1 MERKNAN
8 IDDVIRTVETASA
21 KELEE
26 LAGIREAVEDLKGGR
41 VATVDPVSRSVSA
54 LNRTIENSRP
64 DFVANAPSV
73 DPIVEAMK
81 RLNLGDVSRIR
92 EDKVTNRAQQAA
104 PTAHNPP
111 NRRREA
117 ITEDVKAQRLETVK
131 LARDLKGERVATVDP
146 VSRSVSALNR
156 TIENS
161 RPDFVANAPSV
172 DPIVDAM
179 KRLNLGDVSRVV
191 QEGIAQQEQQAKSTT
206 PKGKKRRRKAIP
218 EDIKA
223 QRTEAAEHARE
234 MFDQKGGAQKSQNQ
248 RDARGR
254 FIGKSGSKAA
264 AEDARAERAEKAR
277 RKEDDERLNAESGLL
292 KKLSKVAEGIG
303 NPSETRA
310 VDALGYAVAGPL
322 WAAGKELGG
331 ISKEVGGSLNGARKS
346 IADVI
351 RGNDDNSR
359 RKGFFRRKSQNSADV
374 VQVNTQK
381 RTVQELQEQ
390 TSEIKEGNDKILSA
404 LDQIAKNTGKKKGG
418 LLSKL
423 FSLLGKGAGGVAS
436 LLMGRGMLKK
446 AGALAFGALG
456 AKKLVGMLRGGG
468 KKTLAHEGGDLA
480 ARAAG
485 KLGLKAV
492 GKGALRAIPLVGTV
506 AGGIYDAVT
515 GWNDTEAQRRA
526 FGLKSGQDPSFQQ
539 KAAYT
544 LANVLDMGGLVS
556 GISSAIGE
564 VLKSLGFEDIGNM
577 LQSFSTESI
586 AQAIDSGIT
595 NLETYISNLGDTIS
609 TKFDDYTAKI
619 GDAVSAWFSDT
630 SNKLLEKLD
639 AIKDFFTV
647 DNLKQVFSDAIDSA
661 IDFIKNPG
669 KHIKEAAGNIWDG
682 VKNLPGKALDA
693 AVDAVK
699 NTPAAMIVSKI
710 PNPIGEANAKE
721 ITPEL
726 KAPVNS
732 EANAK
737 EIAPELKA
745 PVNSEANAKEIT
757 PELKAPV
764 NSEANAKEI
773 APELKAPVNSEANA
787 KEITPELKAPVNSHQ
802 ETSDSKTESDAK
814 QTNIVTRVIN
824 AALDT
829 AKDSNKT
836 VKETANQIINANA
849 VETGNSALQ
858 KIDKAIGQ
866 NSSSSSS
873 LNTTGTRN
881 DIQKAADTY
890 NNGRLDVKVGGLG
903 AEGKAN
909 LDKLAPYFAELENK
923 YGLPEGTLYSIA
935 ATESG
940 GDPNAKS
947 PLTRSPD
954 GKLSGGALG
963 MFQFTSI
970 ARKETGIS
978 EQDAF
983 DPVKSAEA
991 AALLMSKYLKQAN
1004 GDLNEAIT
1012 AYNAGFGTINKWK
1025 KGTGDL
1031 SKENREYAIKVNT
1044 HRARYLGGEIYTP
1057 EAGAQGGAQ
1066 YGVRGPLPDN
1076 AVIDQSTGLAF
1087 TPGDSPFEKGGLVDK
1102 IGNAVGVNDLV
1113 NKFMNG
1119 RGMRREVV
1127 QGTLEERARGKGTA
1141 TAAGNVYVDTPM
1153 PVEEARPVANN
1164 SSYFDQL
1171 GAQMGIDGLFDKLR
1185 NSPGMRKNN
1194 APEPASTS
1202 QVTTAANDLQQPTGR
1217 MQIDGQVISD
1227 LGGSGAKPTMQ
1238 LADNTVSLDGE
1249 TKRLFAQMTSLLAR
1263 IEEHTKDSAKGQGTV
1278 VKVSTP
1284 QPGVMRTVPLSIDD
1298 PLMNDYARV
1307 D

>member
-54 LNRTIENSRP
+54 LNHTIENSRP
-64 DFVANAPSV
+64 DFVA
-73 DPIVEAMK
+73 K
-81 RLNLGDVSRIR
+81 
-92 EDKVTNRAQQAA
+92 
-104 PTAHNPP
+104 
-111 NRRREA
+111 
-117 ITEDVKAQRLETVK
+117 
-131 LARDLKGERVATVDP
+131 
-146 VSRSVSALNR
+146 
-156 TIENS
+156 
-161 RPDFVANAPSV
+161 APSV

-191 QEGIAQQEQQAKSTT
+191 QEDVAQQEQRAKSTT
-206 PKGKKRRRKAIP
+206 PNGKKRRRKAIP
-218 EDIKA
+218 EDVKA

-234 MFDQKGGAQKSQNQ
+234 MFGQKGGAQKSQNQ

-381 RTVQELQEQ
+381 RTVQELQDQ

-446 AGALAFGALG
+446 AGALAFGALV

-586 AQAIDSGIT
+586 ALAIDSGIT

-732 EANAK
+732 
-737 EIAPELKA
+737 
-745 PVNSEANAKEIT
+745 
-757 PELKAPV
+757 
-764 NSEANAKEI
+764 
-773 APELKAPVNSEANA
+773 
-787 KEITPELKAPVNSHQ
+787 HQ
-802 ETSDSKTESDAK
+802 GTSDSKTESDAK
-814 QTNIVTRVIN
+814 QTNIAARVIN
-824 AALDT
+824 AALDM

-849 VETGNSALQ
+849 VETGNKAAQTIDAALGQSATGKEEALSAYEIDKRRFNNGKDVSLPKLNAAGYQWISDNADYFDELERKYGLEKGILSAVASAESSAGQRTGNPVDKNGNKLSSALGAFQ
-858 KIDKAIGQ
+858 ITK
-866 NSSSSSS
+866 
-873 LNTTGTRN
+873 GTRE
-881 DIQKAADTY
+881 DLGLSDADAMDTRKAAD
-890 NNGRLDVKVGGLG
+890 G
-903 AEGKAN
+903 A
-909 LDKLAPYFAELENK
+909 
-923 YGLPEGTLYSIA
+923 
-935 ATESG
+935 
-940 GDPNAKS
+940 
-947 PLTRSPD
+947 
-954 GKLSGGALG
+954 
-963 MFQFTSI
+963 
-970 ARKETGIS
+970 
-978 EQDAF
+978 
-983 DPVKSAEA
+983 
-991 AALLMSKYLKQAN
+991 
-1004 GDLNEAIT
+1004 
-1012 AYNAGFGTINKWK
+1012 
-1025 KGTGDL
+1025 
-1031 SKENREYAIKVNT
+1031 
-1044 HRARYLGGEIYTP
+1044 ARYLSMLMNRYNGDQGRAIAAYHAGMGHVDKGRVVAGTGEYVTR
-1057 EAGAQGGAQ
+1057 
-1066 YGVRGPLPDN
+1066 VRGYQQMLNNGAVYGSKVDHSAPAIYEKIPDN

-1153 PVEEARPVANN
+1153 PVEEARPVASN

-1194 APEPASTS
+1194 ALEPASTS

>member
-64 DFVANAPSV
+64 DFVT
-73 DPIVEAMK
+73 K
-81 RLNLGDVSRIR
+81 
-92 EDKVTNRAQQAA
+92 
-104 PTAHNPP
+104 
-111 NRRREA
+111 
-117 ITEDVKAQRLETVK
+117 
-131 LARDLKGERVATVDP
+131 
-146 VSRSVSALNR
+146 
-156 TIENS
+156 
-161 RPDFVANAPSV
+161 APSV

-191 QEGIAQQEQQAKSTT
+191 QEDVAQQEQRAKSTT

-218 EDIKA
+218 EDVKA

-234 MFDQKGGAQKSQNQ
+234 MFGQKGGAQKSQNQ

-264 AEDARAERAEKAR
+264 TEDARAERAEKTR

-423 FSLLGKGAGGVAS
+423 FSLLGKGAGGIAS
-436 LLMGRGMLKK
+436 LIFGRGALKK
-446 AGALAFGALG
+446 VGSMVLGALG
-456 AKKLVGMLRGGG
+456 IKGV
-468 KKTLAHEGGDLA
+468 
-480 ARAAG
+480 G
-485 KLGLKAV
+485 KLGIKAV
-492 GKGALRAIPLVGTV
+492 AKGALRAIPLVGTV

-515 GWNDTEAQRRA
+515 GWNDIEAQRRA
-526 FGLKSGQDPSFQQ
+526 FGLKDGEEPSFQQ

-586 AQAIDSGIT
+586 AQAIDSGVT

-619 GDAVSAWFSDT
+619 GDAISAWFSDT
-630 SNKLLEKLD
+630 TKNLNEKLD
-639 AIKDFFTV
+639 AIKNFFTV

-669 KHIKEAAGNIWDG
+669 KYIKEAGSNLWHTVKEHAGEAMD
-682 VKNLPGKALDA
+682 KTA
-693 AVDAVK
+693 DAVIQS
-699 NTPAAMIVSKI
+699 TPLGLVASTLVNK
-710 PNPIGEANAKE
+710 ANAKE
-721 ITPEL
+721 VTPEL
-726 KAPVNS
+726 KTPDKESQERNTPKS
-732 EANAK
+732 EDIPK
-737 EIAPELKA
+737 KA
-745 PVNSEANAKEIT
+745 
-757 PELKAPV
+757 
-764 NSEANAKEI
+764 
-773 APELKAPVNSEANA
+773 
-787 KEITPELKAPVNSHQ
+787 
-802 ETSDSKTESDAK
+802 
-814 QTNIVTRVIN
+814 NIVTRVVN
-824 AALDT
+824 ASLDT
-829 AKDSNKT
+829 AQNGNKT

-849 VETGNSALQ
+849 VETGNKAAQTIDAALGQSATGKEEALSAYEIDKRRFNNGKDVSLPKLNAAGYQWISDNADYFDKLERKYGLEKGILSAVASAESSAGQRTGNPVDKNGNKLSSALGAFQ
-858 KIDKAIGQ
+858 ITK
-866 NSSSSSS
+866 
-873 LNTTGTRN
+873 GTRE
-881 DIQKAADTY
+881 DLGLSDADAMDTRKAAD
-890 NNGRLDVKVGGLG
+890 G
-903 AEGKAN
+903 A
-909 LDKLAPYFAELENK
+909 
-923 YGLPEGTLYSIA
+923 
-935 ATESG
+935 
-940 GDPNAKS
+940 
-947 PLTRSPD
+947 
-954 GKLSGGALG
+954 
-963 MFQFTSI
+963 
-970 ARKETGIS
+970 
-978 EQDAF
+978 
-983 DPVKSAEA
+983 
-991 AALLMSKYLKQAN
+991 
-1004 GDLNEAIT
+1004 
-1012 AYNAGFGTINKWK
+1012 
-1025 KGTGDL
+1025 
-1031 SKENREYAIKVNT
+1031 
-1044 HRARYLGGEIYTP
+1044 ARYLSMLMNRYNGDQGRAIAAYHAGMGHVDKGRVVAGTGEYVTR
-1057 EAGAQGGAQ
+1057 
-1066 YGVRGPLPDN
+1066 VRGYQQMLNNGAVYDSKVDHSAPAIYEKIPDN

-1127 QGTLEERARGKGTA
+1127 QGTLEERARGRGTA

-1171 GAQMGIDGLFDKLR
+1171 GAQMGIDGLYDKLINAR
-1185 NSPGMRKNN
+1185 GMRSNNSPQ
-1194 APEPASTS
+1194 PASTS

>member
-26 LAGIREAVEDLKGGR
+26 IAGIREAVEDLKGGR

-81 RLNLGDVSRIR
+81 RLNLGDVPRVVQ
-92 EDKVTNRAQQAA
+92 EDVALQEPQAKS
-104 PTAHNPP
+104 TT
-111 NRRREA
+111 RKGKKRGRKA
-117 ITEDVKAQRLETVK
+117 ITEDV
-131 LARDLKGERVATVDP
+131 
-146 VSRSVSALNR
+146 
-156 TIENS
+156 
-161 RPDFVANAPSV
+161 
-172 DPIVDAM
+172 
-179 KRLNLGDVSRVV
+179 
-191 QEGIAQQEQQAKSTT
+191 
-206 PKGKKRRRKAIP
+206 
-218 EDIKA
+218 KA

-234 MFDQKGGAQKSQNQ
+234 MFGQKGGTQKSQNQ

-264 AEDARAERAEKAR
+264 AEDARAERAEKTR

-359 RKGFFRRKSQNSADV
+359 KKGFFRRKSQSSADV

-381 RTVQELQEQ
+381 RTVQELQDQ

-423 FSLLGKGAGGVAS
+423 FSLLGKGAGGIAS
-436 LLMGRGMLKK
+436 LIFGRGALKK
-446 AGALAFGALG
+446 VGSMALGALG
-456 AKKLVGMLRGGG
+456 IKGV
-468 KKTLAHEGGDLA
+468 
-480 ARAAG
+480 G
-485 KLGLKAV
+485 KLGIKAV
-492 GKGALRAIPLVGTV
+492 AKGALRAIPLVGTV

-515 GWNDTEAQRRA
+515 GWNDIEAQRRA

-586 AQAIDSGIT
+586 AQAIDSGVT

-619 GDAVSAWFSDT
+619 GDAISAWFSDT
-630 SNKLLEKLD
+630 TKNLNEKLD
-639 AIKDFFTV
+639 DIKNFFTV

-669 KHIKEAAGNIWDG
+669 KYIKEAGS
-682 VKNLPGKALDA
+682 NLWSAAKELSGEVADA
-693 AVDAVK
+693 AVQS
-699 NTPAAMIVSKI
+699 TPVAWVASKLV
-710 PNPIGEANAKE
+710 NKADAKE
-721 ITPEL
+721 VTPEL
-726 KAPVNS
+726 KTP
-732 EANAK
+732 AK
-737 EIAPELKA
+737 ESQEDNAP
-745 PVNSEANAKEIT
+745 
-757 PELKAPV
+757 
-764 NSEANAKEI
+764 
-773 APELKAPVNSEANA
+773 
-787 KEITPELKAPVNSHQ
+787 
-802 ETSDSKTESDAK
+802 KTEYTPKKA
-814 QTNIVTRVIN
+814 NIVTRVVN
-824 AALDT
+824 ASLDT

-849 VETGNSALQ
+849 VETGNRALQ
-858 KIDKAIGQ
+858 KIDNAIGQ

-890 NNGRLDVKVGGLG
+890 NNGNLDVKVGSLG

-923 YGLPEGTLYSIA
+923 YGLPEGTLYAIA

-947 PLTRSPD
+947 TLTRSPN

-963 MFQFTSI
+963 MFQFTSV
-970 ARKETGIS
+970 AREETGLS
-978 EQDAF
+978 REDSF
-983 DPVKSAEA
+983 NPEKSAEA

-1057 EAGAQGGAQ
+1057 GAGAQGGAQ

-1127 QGTLEERARGKGTA
+1127 QGTLEERARGRGTA

-1171 GAQMGIDGLFDKLR
+1171 GAQMGIDGLYDKLINAR
-1185 NSPGMRKNN
+1185 GMRSNNSPQ
-1194 APEPASTS
+1194 PASTS

>member
-81 RLNLGDVSRIR
+81 RLNLGDVSR
-92 EDKVTNRAQQAA
+92 
-104 PTAHNPP
+104 
-111 NRRREA
+111 
-117 ITEDVKAQRLETVK
+117 
-131 LARDLKGERVATVDP
+131 
-146 VSRSVSALNR
+146 
-156 TIENS
+156 
-161 RPDFVANAPSV
+161 
-172 DPIVDAM
+172 
-179 KRLNLGDVSRVV
+179 VV
-191 QEGIAQQEQQAKSTT
+191 QEDVAQQEQRAKSTT

-218 EDIKA
+218 EDVKA

-234 MFDQKGGAQKSQNQ
+234 MFGQKGGAQKSQNQ

-381 RTVQELQEQ
+381 RTVQELQDQ

-544 LANVLDMGGLVS
+544 LANVLDLGGLVS
-556 GISSAIGE
+556 GISSAIGD

-586 AQAIDSGIT
+586 AHAIDSGIT

-669 KHIKEAAGNIWDG
+669 KHIKEAASNIWDG

-732 EANAK
+732 
-737 EIAPELKA
+737 
-745 PVNSEANAKEIT
+745 
-757 PELKAPV
+757 
-764 NSEANAKEI
+764 
-773 APELKAPVNSEANA
+773 
-787 KEITPELKAPVNSHQ
+787 HQ

-814 QTNIVTRVIN
+814 QTNIATRVIN

-849 VETGNSALQ
+849 VEMGNSAVR
-858 KIDKAIGQ
+858 KIDSAIGQ

-873 LNTTGTRN
+873 RNTTGTGN

-890 NNGRLDVKVGGLG
+890 NNGNLDVKVGSLG

-923 YGLPEGTLYSIA
+923 YGLPEGTLYAIA

-963 MFQFTSI
+963 MFQFTRV
-970 ARKETGIS
+970 AREETGLS
-978 EQDAF
+978 REDSF
-983 DPVKSAEA
+983 NPEKSAEA

-1057 EAGAQGGAQ
+1057 RAGTQGGRPQ
-1066 YGVRGPLPDN
+1066 QSGQSPRMDNLPEN
-1076 AVIDQSTGLAF
+1076 AFVDQSTGLAF
-1087 TPGDSPFEKGGLVDK
+1087 TPGETPFEKGGLVDR
-1102 IGNAVGVNDLV
+1102 IGELTGVNDLAS
-1113 NKFMNG
+1113 KFLNG

-1171 GAQMGIDGLFDKLR
+1171 GAQMGIDGLYDKLINAR
-1185 NSPGMRKNN
+1185 GMRSNN
-1194 APEPASTS
+1194 SPEPASTS

>member
-81 RLNLGDVSRIR
+81 RLNLGDVSR
-92 EDKVTNRAQQAA
+92 
-104 PTAHNPP
+104 
-111 NRRREA
+111 
-117 ITEDVKAQRLETVK
+117 
-131 LARDLKGERVATVDP
+131 
-146 VSRSVSALNR
+146 
-156 TIENS
+156 
-161 RPDFVANAPSV
+161 
-172 DPIVDAM
+172 
-179 KRLNLGDVSRVV
+179 VV
-191 QEGIAQQEQQAKSTT
+191 QEDVALQEPQAKSTT
-206 PKGKKRRRKAIP
+206 RKGKKRRRKAIP
-218 EDIKA
+218 EDVKA

-234 MFDQKGGAQKSQNQ
+234 MFGQKGGAQKSQNQ

-359 RKGFFRRKSQNSADV
+359 KKGFFRRKSQSSADV

-381 RTVQELQEQ
+381 RTVQELQDQ

-404 LDQIAKNTGKKKGG
+404 LEQIAKNTGKKKGG

-456 AKKLVGMLRGGG
+456 AKRLVGMLRGGG

-544 LANVLDMGGLVS
+544 LANVLDLGGLVS
-556 GISSAIGE
+556 GISNVIGS

-609 TKFDDYTAKI
+609 TTFNDYTAKI
-619 GDAVSAWFSDT
+619 GDAISAWFSDT
-630 SNKLLEKLD
+630 TKSLIEKLD

-647 DNLKQVFSDAIDSA
+647 DNLKKVFSDAIDSA

-669 KHIKEAAGNIWDG
+669 KYIKEAGSNLWHTVKEHAGEAMD
-682 VKNLPGKALDA
+682 KTA
-693 AVDAVK
+693 DAVIQS
-699 NTPAAMIVSKI
+699 TPLGLVASTLVNK
-710 PNPIGEANAKE
+710 ANAKE
-721 ITPEL
+721 VTPEL
-726 KAPVNS
+726 KTPANESQERNTPKS
-732 EANAK
+732 EDIPK
-737 EIAPELKA
+737 KA
-745 PVNSEANAKEIT
+745 
-757 PELKAPV
+757 
-764 NSEANAKEI
+764 
-773 APELKAPVNSEANA
+773 
-787 KEITPELKAPVNSHQ
+787 
-802 ETSDSKTESDAK
+802 
-814 QTNIVTRVIN
+814 NIVTRVVN
-824 AALDT
+824 ASLDT
-829 AKDSNKT
+829 AQNGNKT

-849 VETGNSALQ
+849 VETGNKAAQTIDAALGQSATGKEEALSAYEIDKRRFNNGKDVSLPKLNAAGYQWISDNADYFDELERKYGLEKGILSAVASAESSAGQRTGNPVDKNGNKLSSALGAFQ
-858 KIDKAIGQ
+858 ITK
-866 NSSSSSS
+866 
-873 LNTTGTRN
+873 GTRE
-881 DIQKAADTY
+881 DLGLSDADAMDTRKAAD
-890 NNGRLDVKVGGLG
+890 G
-903 AEGKAN
+903 A
-909 LDKLAPYFAELENK
+909 
-923 YGLPEGTLYSIA
+923 
-935 ATESG
+935 
-940 GDPNAKS
+940 
-947 PLTRSPD
+947 
-954 GKLSGGALG
+954 
-963 MFQFTSI
+963 
-970 ARKETGIS
+970 
-978 EQDAF
+978 
-983 DPVKSAEA
+983 
-991 AALLMSKYLKQAN
+991 
-1004 GDLNEAIT
+1004 
-1012 AYNAGFGTINKWK
+1012 
-1025 KGTGDL
+1025 
-1031 SKENREYAIKVNT
+1031 
-1044 HRARYLGGEIYTP
+1044 ARYLSMLMNRYNGDQGRAIAAYHAGMGHVDKGRVVAGTGEYVTR
-1057 EAGAQGGAQ
+1057 
-1066 YGVRGPLPDN
+1066 VRGYQQMLNNGAVYGSKVDHSAPAIYEKIPDN

-1087 TPGDSPFEKGGLVDK
+1087 TPADSPFEKGGLVDK

-1153 PVEEARPVANN
+1153 PVEEARPVASN

-1171 GAQMGIDGLFDKLR
+1171 GAQMGIDGLYDKLINTR
-1185 NSPGMRKNN
+1185 GMRSNNSPQ
-1194 APEPASTS
+1194 PASTS
-1202 QVTTAANDLQQPTGR
+1202 QMTTVANDLQQPTGR

>member
-64 DFVANAPSV
+64 DFVTNAPSV
-73 DPIVEAMK
+73 DSIVDAMK
-81 RLNLGDVSRIR
+81 RLNLGGVSRIR
-92 EDKVTNRAQQAA
+92 EDKVTNREQQAA

-206 PKGKKRRRKAIP
+206 PKGKKRRRKAIT
-218 EDIKA
+218 EDVKA

-234 MFDQKGGAQKSQNQ
+234 MFGQKGGAQKSQNQ

-390 TSEIKEGNDKILSA
+390 TSEIKEGNDKILRA

-456 AKKLVGMLRGGG
+456 AKKLVGVLRGGG

-699 NTPAAMIVSKI
+699 NTPAAMIISKI
-710 PNPIGEANAKE
+710 PNPIG
-721 ITPEL
+721 
-726 KAPVNS
+726 
-732 EANAK
+732 
-737 EIAPELKA
+737 
-745 PVNSEANAKEIT
+745 
-757 PELKAPV
+757 
-764 NSEANAKEI
+764 
-773 APELKAPVNSEANA
+773 EANA

-814 QTNIVTRVIN
+814 QSNIATRVIN

-836 VKETANQIINANA
+836 VKQTANQIINANA

-890 NNGRLDVKVGGLG
+890 NNGNLDVKVGSLG

-923 YGLPEGTLYSIA
+923 YGLPEGTLYAIA

-940 GDPNAKS
+940 GNPYAKS
-947 PLTRSPD
+947 QT
-954 GKLSGGALG
+954 GALG
-963 MFQFTSI
+963 MFQFTGI
-970 ARKETGIS
+970 AREETGLAEGES
-978 EQDAF
+978 F

-1057 EAGAQGGAQ
+1057 GAGAQGGAQ

-1127 QGTLEERARGKGTA
+1127 QGTLEERARGRGTA

-1171 GAQMGIDGLFDKLR
+1171 GAQMGIDGLYDKLINAR
-1185 NSPGMRKNN
+1185 GMRSNNSPQ
-1194 APEPASTS
+1194 PASTS

>member
-81 RLNLGDVSRIR
+81 RLNLGDVSRVVQ
-92 EDKVTNRAQQAA
+92 EDVALQEPQAKS
-104 PTAHNPP
+104 TTRKGKK
-111 NRRREA
+111 RRKKA
-117 ITEDVKAQRLETVK
+117 ITEDV
-131 LARDLKGERVATVDP
+131 
-146 VSRSVSALNR
+146 
-156 TIENS
+156 
-161 RPDFVANAPSV
+161 
-172 DPIVDAM
+172 
-179 KRLNLGDVSRVV
+179 
-191 QEGIAQQEQQAKSTT
+191 
-206 PKGKKRRRKAIP
+206 
-218 EDIKA
+218 KA

-234 MFDQKGGAQKSQNQ
+234 MFGQKGGAQKSQNQ

-456 AKKLVGMLRGGG
+456 AKRLVGMLRGGG

-732 EANAK
+732 
-737 EIAPELKA
+737 
-745 PVNSEANAKEIT
+745 
-757 PELKAPV
+757 
-764 NSEANAKEI
+764 
-773 APELKAPVNSEANA
+773 
-787 KEITPELKAPVNSHQ
+787 HQ
-802 ETSDSKTESDAK
+802 GTSDSKTESDAK
-814 QTNIVTRVIN
+814 QTNIAARVIN
-824 AALDT
+824 AALDM

-849 VETGNSALQ
+849 VETGNKAAQTIDAALGQSATGKEKALSAYEIDKRRFNNGKDVSLPKLNAAGYQWISDNADYFDELERKYGLEKGILSAVASAESSAGQRTGNPVDKNGNKLSSALGAFQ
-858 KIDKAIGQ
+858 ITK
-866 NSSSSSS
+866 
-873 LNTTGTRN
+873 GTRE
-881 DIQKAADTY
+881 DLGLSDADAMDTRKAAD
-890 NNGRLDVKVGGLG
+890 G
-903 AEGKAN
+903 A
-909 LDKLAPYFAELENK
+909 
-923 YGLPEGTLYSIA
+923 
-935 ATESG
+935 
-940 GDPNAKS
+940 
-947 PLTRSPD
+947 
-954 GKLSGGALG
+954 
-963 MFQFTSI
+963 
-970 ARKETGIS
+970 
-978 EQDAF
+978 
-983 DPVKSAEA
+983 
-991 AALLMSKYLKQAN
+991 
-1004 GDLNEAIT
+1004 
-1012 AYNAGFGTINKWK
+1012 
-1025 KGTGDL
+1025 
-1031 SKENREYAIKVNT
+1031 
-1044 HRARYLGGEIYTP
+1044 ARYLSMLMNRYNGDQGRAIAAYHAGMGHVDKGRVVAGTGEYVTR
-1057 EAGAQGGAQ
+1057 
-1066 YGVRGPLPDN
+1066 VRGYQQMLNNGAVYGSKVDHSAPAIYEKIPDN

-1127 QGTLEERARGKGTA
+1127 QGTPEERARGKGTA

-1153 PVEEARPVANN
+1153 PVEEARPVASN

>member
-26 LAGIREAVEDLKGGR
+26 LAGIREAVEDLKRGR

-64 DFVANAPSV
+64 DFVA
-73 DPIVEAMK
+73 K
-81 RLNLGDVSRIR
+81 
-92 EDKVTNRAQQAA
+92 
-104 PTAHNPP
+104 
-111 NRRREA
+111 
-117 ITEDVKAQRLETVK
+117 
-131 LARDLKGERVATVDP
+131 
-146 VSRSVSALNR
+146 
-156 TIENS
+156 
-161 RPDFVANAPSV
+161 APSV

-191 QEGIAQQEQQAKSTT
+191 QEDVAQQEQQAKLTT
-206 PKGKKRRRKAIP
+206 PKSKKRRRKAIP
-218 EDIKA
+218 ENVKA

-234 MFDQKGGAQKSQNQ
+234 MFGQKGGAQKSQNQ

-446 AGALAFGALG
+446 AGALAFGAMG

-468 KKTLAHEGGDLA
+468 KKALAHEGGDLA

-544 LANVLDMGGLVS
+544 LANVLYMGGLVS
-556 GISSAIGE
+556 GISSAIGD

-586 AQAIDSGIT
+586 ARAIDSGVT

-693 AVDAVK
+693 AVDSVK

-732 EANAK
+732 
-737 EIAPELKA
+737 
-745 PVNSEANAKEIT
+745 
-757 PELKAPV
+757 
-764 NSEANAKEI
+764 
-773 APELKAPVNSEANA
+773 
-787 KEITPELKAPVNSHQ
+787 HQ
-802 ETSDSKTESDAK
+802 GTSDSKTESDAK
-814 QTNIVTRVIN
+814 QTNIAARVIN
-824 AALDT
+824 AALDM

-849 VETGNSALQ
+849 VETGNSTLQ
-858 KIDKAIGQ
+858 KIDNAIGQ

-890 NNGRLDVKVGGLG
+890 NNGNLDVKVGGLG

-1057 EAGAQGGAQ
+1057 GAGAQGGAQ

-1194 APEPASTS
+1194 EPEPASTS

>member
-73 DPIVEAMK
+73 DPIV
-81 RLNLGDVSRIR
+81 
-92 EDKVTNRAQQAA
+92 
-104 PTAHNPP
+104 
-111 NRRREA
+111 
-117 ITEDVKAQRLETVK
+117 
-131 LARDLKGERVATVDP
+131 
-146 VSRSVSALNR
+146 
-156 TIENS
+156 
-161 RPDFVANAPSV
+161 
-172 DPIVDAM
+172 DAM

-191 QEGIAQQEQQAKSTT
+191 QEDVAQQEQRAKSTT

-218 EDIKA
+218 EDVKA

-234 MFDQKGGAQKSQNQ
+234 MFGQKGGAQKSQNK

-374 VQVNTQK
+374 VQVNTKK
-381 RTVQELQEQ
+381 RMVQELQEQ

-609 TKFDDYTAKI
+609 TTFSDYTARI
-619 GDAVSAWFSDT
+619 GDAISAWFSDT
-630 SNKLLEKLD
+630 TKNLNEKLD
-639 AIKDFFTV
+639 AIKNFFTV

-669 KHIKEAAGNIWDG
+669 KYIKEAGS
-682 VKNLPGKALDA
+682 NLWSAAKELSGEVADA
-693 AVDAVK
+693 AVQS
-699 NTPAAMIVSKI
+699 TPVAWVASKLV
-710 PNPIGEANAKE
+710 NKADAKE
-721 ITPEL
+721 VTPEL
-726 KAPVNS
+726 KTP
-732 EANAK
+732 AK
-737 EIAPELKA
+737 ERQEDNAP
-745 PVNSEANAKEIT
+745 
-757 PELKAPV
+757 
-764 NSEANAKEI
+764 
-773 APELKAPVNSEANA
+773 
-787 KEITPELKAPVNSHQ
+787 
-802 ETSDSKTESDAK
+802 KTEYTSKKA
-814 QTNIVTRVIN
+814 NIVTRVVN
-824 AALDT
+824 ASLDT

-873 LNTTGTRN
+873 RNTTGTRN

-890 NNGRLDVKVGGLG
+890 NNGNLDVKVGSLG

-923 YGLPEGTLYSIA
+923 YGLPEGTLYAIA

-1057 EAGAQGGAQ
+1057 GAGAQGGAQ

-1087 TPGDSPFEKGGLVDK
+1087 TLGDSPFEKGGLVDK

-1153 PVEEARPVANN
+1153 PVEEARPVASN

-1202 QVTTAANDLQQPTGR
+1202 LVTTAANDLQQPTGR

>member
-54 LNRTIENSRP
+54 LNHTIENSRP
-64 DFVANAPSV
+64 DFVA
-73 DPIVEAMK
+73 K
-81 RLNLGDVSRIR
+81 
-92 EDKVTNRAQQAA
+92 
-104 PTAHNPP
+104 
-111 NRRREA
+111 
-117 ITEDVKAQRLETVK
+117 
-131 LARDLKGERVATVDP
+131 
-146 VSRSVSALNR
+146 
-156 TIENS
+156 
-161 RPDFVANAPSV
+161 APSV

-191 QEGIAQQEQQAKSTT
+191 QEDVAQQEQRAKSTT
-206 PKGKKRRRKAIP
+206 PNGKKRRRKAIP
-218 EDIKA
+218 EDVKA

-234 MFDQKGGAQKSQNQ
+234 MFGQKGGAQKSQNQ

-381 RTVQELQEQ
+381 RTVQELQDQ

-526 FGLKSGQDPSFQQ
+526 FGLKSEQDPSFQQ

-544 LANVLDMGGLVS
+544 LANVLDLGGLVS
-556 GISSAIGE
+556 GISSAIGD

-669 KHIKEAAGNIWDG
+669 KHIKEAASNIWDG

-732 EANAK
+732 
-737 EIAPELKA
+737 
-745 PVNSEANAKEIT
+745 
-757 PELKAPV
+757 
-764 NSEANAKEI
+764 
-773 APELKAPVNSEANA
+773 
-787 KEITPELKAPVNSHQ
+787 Q
-802 ETSDSKTESDAK
+802 QGTSDSKAESDAK
-814 QTNIVTRVIN
+814 QTNIAARVIN
-824 AALDT
+824 AALDM

-849 VETGNSALQ
+849 VETGNKAAQTIDAALGQSATGKEEALSAYEIDKRRFNNGKDVSLPKLNAAGYQWISDNADYFDELERKYGLEKGILSAVASAESSAGQRTGNPVDKNGNKLSSALGAFQ
-858 KIDKAIGQ
+858 ITK
-866 NSSSSSS
+866 
-873 LNTTGTRN
+873 GTRE
-881 DIQKAADTY
+881 DLGLSDADAMDTRKAAD
-890 NNGRLDVKVGGLG
+890 G
-903 AEGKAN
+903 A
-909 LDKLAPYFAELENK
+909 
-923 YGLPEGTLYSIA
+923 
-935 ATESG
+935 
-940 GDPNAKS
+940 
-947 PLTRSPD
+947 
-954 GKLSGGALG
+954 
-963 MFQFTSI
+963 
-970 ARKETGIS
+970 
-978 EQDAF
+978 
-983 DPVKSAEA
+983 
-991 AALLMSKYLKQAN
+991 
-1004 GDLNEAIT
+1004 
-1012 AYNAGFGTINKWK
+1012 
-1025 KGTGDL
+1025 
-1031 SKENREYAIKVNT
+1031 
-1044 HRARYLGGEIYTP
+1044 ARYLSMLMNRYNGDQGRAIAAYHAGMGHVDKGRVVAGTGEYVTR
-1057 EAGAQGGAQ
+1057 
-1066 YGVRGPLPDN
+1066 VRGYQQMLNNGAVYGSKVDHSAPAIYEKIPDN

-1127 QGTLEERARGKGTA
+1127 KGTLEERARGKGTA

-1153 PVEEARPVANN
+1153 PVEEARPVASN

>member
-41 VATVDPVSRSVSA
+41 VATVDPVSHSVSA

-73 DPIVEAMK
+73 APIVEAMK
-81 RLNLGDVSRIR
+81 RLNLGDVSRVVQ
-92 EDKVTNRAQQAA
+92 EDVALQEPQAKS
-104 PTAHNPP
+104 TTRKGKK
-111 NRRREA
+111 RRKKA
-117 ITEDVKAQRLETVK
+117 ITEDV
-131 LARDLKGERVATVDP
+131 
-146 VSRSVSALNR
+146 
-156 TIENS
+156 
-161 RPDFVANAPSV
+161 
-172 DPIVDAM
+172 
-179 KRLNLGDVSRVV
+179 
-191 QEGIAQQEQQAKSTT
+191 
-206 PKGKKRRRKAIP
+206 
-218 EDIKA
+218 KA

-234 MFDQKGGAQKSQNQ
+234 MFGQKGGAQKSQNQ

-254 FIGKSGSKAA
+254 FIGKPGSKAA

-381 RTVQELQEQ
+381 RTVQELQDQ
-390 TSEIKEGNDKILSA
+390 TSEIKEGNNKILSA

-544 LANVLDMGGLVS
+544 LANVLDLGGLVS
-556 GISSAIGE
+556 GISSAIGD

-669 KHIKEAAGNIWDG
+669 KHIKEAASNIWDG

-699 NTPAAMIVSKI
+699 NTPAAIIVSKI

-732 EANAK
+732 
-737 EIAPELKA
+737 
-745 PVNSEANAKEIT
+745 
-757 PELKAPV
+757 
-764 NSEANAKEI
+764 
-773 APELKAPVNSEANA
+773 
-787 KEITPELKAPVNSHQ
+787 Q
-802 ETSDSKTESDAK
+802 QGTSDSKAESDAK
-814 QTNIVTRVIN
+814 QTNIAARVIN
-824 AALDT
+824 AALDM

-849 VETGNSALQ
+849 VETGNKAAQTIDAALGQSATGKEEALSAYEIDKRRFNNGKDVSLPKLNAAGYQWISDNADYFDELERKYGLEKGILSAVASAESSAGQRTGNPVDKNGNKLSSALGAFQ
-858 KIDKAIGQ
+858 ITK
-866 NSSSSSS
+866 
-873 LNTTGTRN
+873 GTRE
-881 DIQKAADTY
+881 DLGLSDADAMDTRKAAD
-890 NNGRLDVKVGGLG
+890 G
-903 AEGKAN
+903 A
-909 LDKLAPYFAELENK
+909 
-923 YGLPEGTLYSIA
+923 
-935 ATESG
+935 
-940 GDPNAKS
+940 
-947 PLTRSPD
+947 
-954 GKLSGGALG
+954 
-963 MFQFTSI
+963 
-970 ARKETGIS
+970 
-978 EQDAF
+978 
-983 DPVKSAEA
+983 
-991 AALLMSKYLKQAN
+991 
-1004 GDLNEAIT
+1004 
-1012 AYNAGFGTINKWK
+1012 
-1025 KGTGDL
+1025 
-1031 SKENREYAIKVNT
+1031 
-1044 HRARYLGGEIYTP
+1044 ARYLSMLMNRYNGDQGRAIAAYHAGMGHVDKGRVVAGTGEYVTR
-1057 EAGAQGGAQ
+1057 
-1066 YGVRGPLPDN
+1066 VRGYQQMLNNGAVYGSKVDHSAPAIHEKIPDN

>member
-26 LAGIREAVEDLKGGR
+26 LAGIREAVE
-41 VATVDPVSRSVSA
+41 
-54 LNRTIENSRP
+54 
-64 DFVANAPSV
+64 
-73 DPIVEAMK
+73 
-81 RLNLGDVSRIR
+81 
-92 EDKVTNRAQQAA
+92 
-104 PTAHNPP
+104 
-111 NRRREA
+111 
-117 ITEDVKAQRLETVK
+117 
-131 LARDLKGERVATVDP
+131 DLKGERVATVDP

-191 QEGIAQQEQQAKSTT
+191 QEDVALQEPQAKSTT
-206 PKGKKRRRKAIP
+206 RKGKKRRKKAIT
-218 EDIKA
+218 EDVKA
-223 QRTEAAEHARE
+223 QRTEADEHARE
-234 MFDQKGGAQKSQNQ
+234 MFGQKGGAQKSQNQ

-390 TSEIKEGNDKILSA
+390 TSEIKEGNDKILRA

-506 AGGIYDAVT
+506 AGGIYGAVT

-595 NLETYISNLGDTIS
+595 NLETYIANLGDTIS

-732 EANAK
+732 
-737 EIAPELKA
+737 
-745 PVNSEANAKEIT
+745 
-757 PELKAPV
+757 
-764 NSEANAKEI
+764 
-773 APELKAPVNSEANA
+773 
-787 KEITPELKAPVNSHQ
+787 HQ

-814 QTNIVTRVIN
+814 QSNIATRVIN

-836 VKETANQIINANA
+836 VKQTANQIINANA
-849 VETGNSALQ
+849 VETGNKAAQTIDAALGQSATGKEEALSAYEIDKRRFNNGKDVSLPKLNAAGYQWISDNADYFDELERKYGLEKGILSAVASAESSAGQRTGNPVDKNGNKLSSALGAFQ
-858 KIDKAIGQ
+858 ITK
-866 NSSSSSS
+866 
-873 LNTTGTRN
+873 GTRE
-881 DIQKAADTY
+881 DLGLSDADAMDTRKAAD
-890 NNGRLDVKVGGLG
+890 G
-903 AEGKAN
+903 A
-909 LDKLAPYFAELENK
+909 
-923 YGLPEGTLYSIA
+923 
-935 ATESG
+935 
-940 GDPNAKS
+940 
-947 PLTRSPD
+947 
-954 GKLSGGALG
+954 
-963 MFQFTSI
+963 
-970 ARKETGIS
+970 
-978 EQDAF
+978 
-983 DPVKSAEA
+983 
-991 AALLMSKYLKQAN
+991 
-1004 GDLNEAIT
+1004 
-1012 AYNAGFGTINKWK
+1012 
-1025 KGTGDL
+1025 
-1031 SKENREYAIKVNT
+1031 
-1044 HRARYLGGEIYTP
+1044 ARYLSMLMNRYNGDQGRAIAAYHAGMGHVDKGRVVAGTGEYVTR
-1057 EAGAQGGAQ
+1057 
-1066 YGVRGPLPDN
+1066 VRGYQQMLNNGAVYGSKVDHSAPAIYEKIPDN

>member
-81 RLNLGDVSRIR
+81 RLNLGDVSRVVQ
-92 EDKVTNRAQQAA
+92 EDVALQEPQAKS
-104 PTAHNPP
+104 TTRKGKK
-111 NRRREA
+111 RRKKA
-117 ITEDVKAQRLETVK
+117 ITEDV
-131 LARDLKGERVATVDP
+131 
-146 VSRSVSALNR
+146 
-156 TIENS
+156 
-161 RPDFVANAPSV
+161 
-172 DPIVDAM
+172 
-179 KRLNLGDVSRVV
+179 
-191 QEGIAQQEQQAKSTT
+191 
-206 PKGKKRRRKAIP
+206 
-218 EDIKA
+218 KA

-234 MFDQKGGAQKSQNQ
+234 MFGQKGGAQKSQNQ

-264 AEDARAERAEKAR
+264 AEDVRAERAEKAW

-359 RKGFFRRKSQNSADV
+359 RKGFFRRKSQSSADV

-423 FSLLGKGAGGVAS
+423 FSLLGKGAGGIASLIFGRGALKKVGSMALGALGIKKVAS
-436 LLMGRGMLKK
+436 LLG
-446 AGALAFGALG
+446 F
-456 AKKLVGMLRGGG
+456 GG
-468 KKTLAHEGGDLA
+468 KKAAAKEAGELATRG
-480 ARAAG
+480 AG
-485 KLGLKAV
+485 KLATKGLGKLGVKALA
-492 GKGALRAIPLVGTV
+492 KGALRAIPLVGTV

-526 FGLKSGQDPSFQQ
+526 FGLKDGENPSFQQ

-556 GISSAIGE
+556 GISSAIGG

-595 NLETYISNLGDTIS
+595 SLETYISNLGDTIS
-609 TKFDDYTAKI
+609 TTFSDYTAKI
-619 GDAVSAWFSDT
+619 GDAISAWFSDT
-630 SNKLLEKLD
+630 TKNLNEKLD
-639 AIKDFFTV
+639 AIKNFFTV

-682 VKNLPGKALDA
+682 VINFPGKALDA

-710 PNPIGEANAKE
+710 PNPIG
-721 ITPEL
+721 
-726 KAPVNS
+726 
-732 EANAK
+732 
-737 EIAPELKA
+737 
-745 PVNSEANAKEIT
+745 
-757 PELKAPV
+757 
-764 NSEANAKEI
+764 
-773 APELKAPVNSEANA
+773 EANA

-890 NNGRLDVKVGGLG
+890 NNGNLDVKVGSLG

-923 YGLPEGTLYSIA
+923 YGLPEGTLYAIA

-947 PLTRSPD
+947 TLTRSPN

-963 MFQFTSI
+963 MFQFTSV
-970 ARKETGIS
+970 AREETGLS
-978 EQDAF
+978 REDSF
-983 DPVKSAEA
+983 NPEKSAEA

-1057 EAGAQGGAQ
+1057 GAGAQGGAQ

-1127 QGTLEERARGKGTA
+1127 QGTLEERARGRGTA

-1171 GAQMGIDGLFDKLR
+1171 GAQMGIDGLYDKLINAR
-1185 NSPGMRKNN
+1185 GMRSNNSPQ
-1194 APEPASTS
+1194 PASTS

>member
-81 RLNLGDVSRIR
+81 RLNLGDVSRVVQ
-92 EDKVTNRAQQAA
+92 EDVALQEPQAKS
-104 PTAHNPP
+104 TTRKGKK
-111 NRRREA
+111 RRKKA
-117 ITEDVKAQRLETVK
+117 ITEDV
-131 LARDLKGERVATVDP
+131 
-146 VSRSVSALNR
+146 
-156 TIENS
+156 
-161 RPDFVANAPSV
+161 
-172 DPIVDAM
+172 
-179 KRLNLGDVSRVV
+179 
-191 QEGIAQQEQQAKSTT
+191 
-206 PKGKKRRRKAIP
+206 
-218 EDIKA
+218 KA

-234 MFDQKGGAQKSQNQ
+234 MFGQKGGAQKSQNQ

-390 TSEIKEGNDKILSA
+390 TSEIKEGNDKILRA

-456 AKKLVGMLRGGG
+456 AKKLVGVLRGGG

-544 LANVLDMGGLVS
+544 LANVLDLGGLVS
-556 GISSAIGE
+556 GISSAIGD

-586 AQAIDSGIT
+586 AQAIDSGVT

-619 GDAVSAWFSDT
+619 GDAISAWFSDT
-630 SNKLLEKLD
+630 TKNLNEKLD
-639 AIKDFFTV
+639 AIKNFFTV

-669 KHIKEAAGNIWDG
+669 KYIKEAGS
-682 VKNLPGKALDA
+682 NLWSAAKELSGEVADA
-693 AVDAVK
+693 AVQS
-699 NTPAAMIVSKI
+699 TPVAWVASKLV
-710 PNPIGEANAKE
+710 NKADAKE
-721 ITPEL
+721 VTPEL
-726 KAPVNS
+726 KTP
-732 EANAK
+732 AK
-737 EIAPELKA
+737 ESQEDNAP
-745 PVNSEANAKEIT
+745 
-757 PELKAPV
+757 
-764 NSEANAKEI
+764 
-773 APELKAPVNSEANA
+773 
-787 KEITPELKAPVNSHQ
+787 
-802 ETSDSKTESDAK
+802 KTEYTPKKA
-814 QTNIVTRVIN
+814 NIVTRVVN
-824 AALDT
+824 ASLDT

-849 VETGNSALQ
+849 VETGNRALQ
-858 KIDKAIGQ
+858 KIDNAIGQ

-890 NNGRLDVKVGGLG
+890 NNGNLDVKVGSLG

-923 YGLPEGTLYSIA
+923 YGLPEGTLYAIA

-947 PLTRSPD
+947 TLTRSPN

-963 MFQFTSI
+963 MFQFTSV
-970 ARKETGIS
+970 AREETGLS
-978 EQDAF
+978 REDSF
-983 DPVKSAEA
+983 NPEKSAEA

-1057 EAGAQGGAQ
+1057 GAGAQGGAQ

-1171 GAQMGIDGLFDKLR
+1171 GAQMGIDGLYDKLINAR
-1185 NSPGMRKNN
+1185 GMRSNNSPQ
-1194 APEPASTS
+1194 PASTS

>member
-81 RLNLGDVSRIR
+81 RLNLGDVSRVVQ
-92 EDKVTNRAQQAA
+92 EDVALQEPQAKS
-104 PTAHNPP
+104 TTRKGKK
-111 NRRREA
+111 RRKKA
-117 ITEDVKAQRLETVK
+117 ITEDV
-131 LARDLKGERVATVDP
+131 
-146 VSRSVSALNR
+146 
-156 TIENS
+156 
-161 RPDFVANAPSV
+161 
-172 DPIVDAM
+172 
-179 KRLNLGDVSRVV
+179 
-191 QEGIAQQEQQAKSTT
+191 
-206 PKGKKRRRKAIP
+206 
-218 EDIKA
+218 KA

-234 MFDQKGGAQKSQNQ
+234 MFGQKGGAQKSQNQ

-264 AEDARAERAEKAR
+264 AEEARAERAEKAR
-277 RKEDDERLNAESGLL
+277 RKDDDERLNAESGLL

-359 RKGFFRRKSQNSADV
+359 RKGFFRRKSQSSADV

-381 RTVQELQEQ
+381 RTVQELQDQ

-423 FSLLGKGAGGVAS
+423 FSLLGKGAGGIASLIFGRGGLKKVGSMALGALGIKKVAS
-436 LLMGRGMLKK
+436 LLG
-446 AGALAFGALG
+446 F
-456 AKKLVGMLRGGG
+456 GG
-468 KKTLAHEGGDLA
+468 KKAAAKEAGELATRG
-480 ARAAG
+480 AG
-485 KLGLKAV
+485 KLATKGLGKLGVKALA
-492 GKGALRAIPLVGTV
+492 KGALRAIPLVGTV

-515 GWNDTEAQRRA
+515 GWNDTEAQRRT
-526 FGLKSGQDPSFQQ
+526 FGLKDGEDPSFQQ

-556 GISSAIGE
+556 GISSAIGG

-609 TKFDDYTAKI
+609 TTFNDYTAKI
-619 GDAVSAWFSDT
+619 GDAISAWFSDT
-630 SNKLLEKLD
+630 TKSLNEKLD

-647 DNLKQVFSDAIDSA
+647 DNLKKVFSDAIDSA

-669 KHIKEAAGNIWDG
+669 KYIKEAGSNLWHTVKEHAGEAMD
-682 VKNLPGKALDA
+682 KTA
-693 AVDAVK
+693 DAVIQS
-699 NTPAAMIVSKI
+699 TPLGLVASTLVNK
-710 PNPIGEANAKE
+710 ANAKE
-721 ITPEL
+721 ATPEL
-726 KAPVNS
+726 KTP
-732 EANAK
+732 AK
-737 EIAPELKA
+737 ESQERNTPKSEDIPKKA
-745 PVNSEANAKEIT
+745 
-757 PELKAPV
+757 
-764 NSEANAKEI
+764 
-773 APELKAPVNSEANA
+773 
-787 KEITPELKAPVNSHQ
+787 
-802 ETSDSKTESDAK
+802 
-814 QTNIVTRVIN
+814 NIVTRVVN
-824 AALDT
+824 ASLDT
-829 AKDSNKT
+829 AQNGNKT

-849 VETGNSALQ
+849 VETGNKAAQTIDAALGQSATGKEEALSAYEIDKRRFNNGKDVSLPKLNAAGYQWISDNADYFDELERKYGLEKGILSAVASAESSAGQRTGNPVDKNGNKLSSALGAFQ
-858 KIDKAIGQ
+858 ITK
-866 NSSSSSS
+866 
-873 LNTTGTRN
+873 GTRE
-881 DIQKAADTY
+881 DLGLSDADAMDTRKAAD
-890 NNGRLDVKVGGLG
+890 G
-903 AEGKAN
+903 A
-909 LDKLAPYFAELENK
+909 
-923 YGLPEGTLYSIA
+923 
-935 ATESG
+935 
-940 GDPNAKS
+940 
-947 PLTRSPD
+947 
-954 GKLSGGALG
+954 
-963 MFQFTSI
+963 
-970 ARKETGIS
+970 
-978 EQDAF
+978 
-983 DPVKSAEA
+983 
-991 AALLMSKYLKQAN
+991 
-1004 GDLNEAIT
+1004 
-1012 AYNAGFGTINKWK
+1012 
-1025 KGTGDL
+1025 
-1031 SKENREYAIKVNT
+1031 
-1044 HRARYLGGEIYTP
+1044 ARYLSMLMNRYNGDQGRAIAAYHAGMGHVDKGRVVAGTGEYVTR
-1057 EAGAQGGAQ
+1057 
-1066 YGVRGPLPDN
+1066 VRGYQQMLNNGAVYGSKVDHSAPAIYEKIPDN

-1127 QGTLEERARGKGTA
+1127 QGTLEERARGRGTA

-1171 GAQMGIDGLFDKLR
+1171 GAQMGIDGLYDKLINAR
-1185 NSPGMRKNN
+1185 GMRSNNSPQ
-1194 APEPASTS
+1194 PASTS

>member
-64 DFVANAPSV
+64 DFVA
-73 DPIVEAMK
+73 K
-81 RLNLGDVSRIR
+81 
-92 EDKVTNRAQQAA
+92 
-104 PTAHNPP
+104 
-111 NRRREA
+111 
-117 ITEDVKAQRLETVK
+117 
-131 LARDLKGERVATVDP
+131 
-146 VSRSVSALNR
+146 
-156 TIENS
+156 
-161 RPDFVANAPSV
+161 APSV

-191 QEGIAQQEQQAKSTT
+191 QEDVAQQEQRAKSTT
-206 PKGKKRRRKAIP
+206 QKGKKRRRKAIP
-218 EDIKA
+218 EDVKA

-234 MFDQKGGAQKSQNQ
+234 MFGQKGGAQKSQNQ

-390 TSEIKEGNDKILSA
+390 TSEIKEGNDKILRA

-456 AKKLVGMLRGGG
+456 AKKLVGVLRGGG

-544 LANVLDMGGLVS
+544 LANVLDLGGLVS
-556 GISSAIGE
+556 GISSAIGD

-586 AQAIDSGIT
+586 AQAIDSGVT

-669 KHIKEAAGNIWDG
+669 KHIKEAAGNILDG

-732 EANAK
+732 
-737 EIAPELKA
+737 
-745 PVNSEANAKEIT
+745 
-757 PELKAPV
+757 
-764 NSEANAKEI
+764 
-773 APELKAPVNSEANA
+773 
-787 KEITPELKAPVNSHQ
+787 HQ

-814 QTNIVTRVIN
+814 QTNIATRVIN

-849 VETGNSALQ
+849 VETGNSAVR
-858 KIDKAIGQ
+858 KIDSAIGQ

-873 LNTTGTRN
+873 RNTTGTGN

-890 NNGRLDVKVGGLG
+890 NNGNLDVKVGSLG

-923 YGLPEGTLYSIA
+923 YGLPEGTLYAIA

-940 GDPNAKS
+940 GNPYAKS
-947 PLTRSPD
+947 QT
-954 GKLSGGALG
+954 GALG
-963 MFQFTSI
+963 MFQFTGI
-970 ARKETGIS
+970 AREETGLAEGES
-978 EQDAF
+978 F

-1057 EAGAQGGAQ
+1057 GAGAQGGAQ
-1066 YGVRGPLPDN
+1066 YGVRGQLPDN

-1164 SSYFDQL
+1164 SSYFDHL

>member
-26 LAGIREAVEDLKGGR
+26 LAGIREAVE
-41 VATVDPVSRSVSA
+41 
-54 LNRTIENSRP
+54 
-64 DFVANAPSV
+64 
-73 DPIVEAMK
+73 
-81 RLNLGDVSRIR
+81 
-92 EDKVTNRAQQAA
+92 
-104 PTAHNPP
+104 
-111 NRRREA
+111 
-117 ITEDVKAQRLETVK
+117 
-131 LARDLKGERVATVDP
+131 DLKGERVATVDP

-191 QEGIAQQEQQAKSTT
+191 QEDVALQEPQAKSTT
-206 PKGKKRRRKAIP
+206 RKGKKRRKKAIT
-218 EDIKA
+218 EDVKA

-234 MFDQKGGAQKSQNQ
+234 MFGQKGGAQKSQNQ

-390 TSEIKEGNDKILSA
+390 TSEIKEGNDKILRA

-506 AGGIYDAVT
+506 AGGIYGAVT

-586 AQAIDSGIT
+586 ALAIDSGIT

-669 KHIKEAAGNIWDG
+669 KYIKEAGS
-682 VKNLPGKALDA
+682 NLWSAAKELSGEVADA
-693 AVDAVK
+693 AVQS
-699 NTPAAMIVSKI
+699 TPVAWVASKLV
-710 PNPIGEANAKE
+710 NKADAKE
-721 ITPEL
+721 VTPEL
-726 KAPVNS
+726 KTP
-732 EANAK
+732 AK
-737 EIAPELKA
+737 ESQEDNAP
-745 PVNSEANAKEIT
+745 
-757 PELKAPV
+757 
-764 NSEANAKEI
+764 
-773 APELKAPVNSEANA
+773 
-787 KEITPELKAPVNSHQ
+787 
-802 ETSDSKTESDAK
+802 KTEYTPKKA
-814 QTNIVTRVIN
+814 NIVTRVVN
-824 AALDT
+824 ASLDT

-849 VETGNSALQ
+849 VETGNRALQ
-858 KIDKAIGQ
+858 KIDNAIGQ

-890 NNGRLDVKVGGLG
+890 NNGNLDVKVGSLG

-923 YGLPEGTLYSIA
+923 YGLPEGTLYAIA

-947 PLTRSPD
+947 TLTRSPN

-963 MFQFTSI
+963 MFQFTSV
-970 ARKETGIS
+970 AREETGLS
-978 EQDAF
+978 REDSF
-983 DPVKSAEA
+983 NPEKSAEA

-1057 EAGAQGGAQ
+1057 GAGAQGGAQ

-1127 QGTLEERARGKGTA
+1127 QGTLEERARGRGTA

-1171 GAQMGIDGLFDKLR
+1171 GAQMGIDGLYDKLINAR
-1185 NSPGMRKNN
+1185 GMRSNNSPQ
-1194 APEPASTS
+1194 PASTS

>member
-81 RLNLGDVSRIR
+81 RLNLGDVSR
-92 EDKVTNRAQQAA
+92 
-104 PTAHNPP
+104 
-111 NRRREA
+111 
-117 ITEDVKAQRLETVK
+117 
-131 LARDLKGERVATVDP
+131 
-146 VSRSVSALNR
+146 
-156 TIENS
+156 
-161 RPDFVANAPSV
+161 
-172 DPIVDAM
+172 
-179 KRLNLGDVSRVV
+179 VV
-191 QEGIAQQEQQAKSTT
+191 QEDVAQQEQRAKSTT

-218 EDIKA
+218 EDVKA

-234 MFDQKGGAQKSQNQ
+234 MFGQKGGAQKSQNQ

-359 RKGFFRRKSQNSADV
+359 RKGFFRRKSQSSADV

-423 FSLLGKGAGGVAS
+423 FSLLGKGAGGIASLIFGRGALKKVGSMALGALGIKKVAS
-436 LLMGRGMLKK
+436 LLG
-446 AGALAFGALG
+446 F
-456 AKKLVGMLRGGG
+456 GG
-468 KKTLAHEGGDLA
+468 KKAAAKEAGELATRG
-480 ARAAG
+480 AG
-485 KLGLKAV
+485 KLATKGLGKLGVKALA
-492 GKGALRAIPLVGTV
+492 KGALRAIPLVGTV

-526 FGLKSGQDPSFQQ
+526 FGLKDGENPSFQQ

-556 GISSAIGE
+556 GISSAIGG

-595 NLETYISNLGDTIS
+595 SLETYISNLGDTIS
-609 TKFDDYTAKI
+609 TTFSDYTAKI
-619 GDAVSAWFSDT
+619 GDAISAWFSDT
-630 SNKLLEKLD
+630 TKNLNEKLD
-639 AIKDFFTV
+639 AIKNFFTV
-647 DNLKQVFSDAIDSA
+647 DNLKQVFSDAINSA

-669 KHIKEAAGNIWDG
+669 KYIKEAGS
-682 VKNLPGKALDA
+682 NLWSAAKELSGEVVDA
-693 AVDAVK
+693 AVQSTPVAWVASKLVK
-699 NTPAAMIVSKI
+699 KAD
-710 PNPIGEANAKE
+710 AKE
-721 ITPEL
+721 VKPEL
-726 KAPVNS
+726 KTP
-732 EANAK
+732 AK
-737 EIAPELKA
+737 ERQEGNAP
-745 PVNSEANAKEIT
+745 
-757 PELKAPV
+757 
-764 NSEANAKEI
+764 
-773 APELKAPVNSEANA
+773 
-787 KEITPELKAPVNSHQ
+787 
-802 ETSDSKTESDAK
+802 KTEYTPKKA
-814 QTNIVTRVIN
+814 NIVTRVVN
-824 AALDT
+824 ASLDT

-836 VKETANQIINANA
+836 VKETANQIIKANA
-849 VETGNSALQ
+849 VETGNRALQ
-858 KIDKAIGQ
+858 KIDNAIGQ

-890 NNGRLDVKVGGLG
+890 NNGNLDVKVGSLG

-923 YGLPEGTLYSIA
+923 YGLPEGTLYAIA

-1057 EAGAQGGAQ
+1057 GVGTQGRRPQQSGQ
-1066 YGVRGPLPDN
+1066 SPRMDNLPEN
-1076 AVIDQSTGLAF
+1076 AFVDQSTGLVF
-1087 TPGDSPFEKGGLVDK
+1087 TPGENPFEKGGLVDR
-1102 IGNAVGVNDLV
+1102 IGELTGVNDLAS
-1113 NKFMNG
+1113 KFMNG

-1127 QGTLEERARGKGTA
+1127 QGTLEERARGRGTA

-1171 GAQMGIDGLFDKLR
+1171 GAQMGIDGLYDKLINAR
-1185 NSPGMRKNN
+1185 GMRSNNSPQ
-1194 APEPASTS
+1194 PASTS
-1202 QVTTAANDLQQPTGR
+1202 QMTTVANDLQQPTGR

>member
-54 LNRTIENSRP
+54 LNHTIENSRP
-64 DFVANAPSV
+64 DFVA
-73 DPIVEAMK
+73 K
-81 RLNLGDVSRIR
+81 
-92 EDKVTNRAQQAA
+92 
-104 PTAHNPP
+104 
-111 NRRREA
+111 
-117 ITEDVKAQRLETVK
+117 
-131 LARDLKGERVATVDP
+131 
-146 VSRSVSALNR
+146 
-156 TIENS
+156 
-161 RPDFVANAPSV
+161 APSV

-191 QEGIAQQEQQAKSTT
+191 QEDVAQQEQRAKSTT
-206 PKGKKRRRKAIP
+206 PNGKKRRRKAIP
-218 EDIKA
+218 EDVKA

-234 MFDQKGGAQKSQNQ
+234 MFGQKGGAQKSQNQ

-381 RTVQELQEQ
+381 RTVQELQDQ

-544 LANVLDMGGLVS
+544 LANVLDLGGLVS
-556 GISSAIGE
+556 GISSAIGD

-669 KHIKEAAGNIWDG
+669 KHIKEAASNIWDG

-732 EANAK
+732 
-737 EIAPELKA
+737 
-745 PVNSEANAKEIT
+745 
-757 PELKAPV
+757 
-764 NSEANAKEI
+764 
-773 APELKAPVNSEANA
+773 
-787 KEITPELKAPVNSHQ
+787 Q
-802 ETSDSKTESDAK
+802 QGTSDSKAESDAK
-814 QTNIVTRVIN
+814 QTNIAARVIN
-824 AALDT
+824 AALDMV
-829 AKDSNKT
+829 KDSNKT

-849 VETGNSALQ
+849 VETGNKAAQTIDAALGQSATGKEEALSAYEIDKRRFNNGKDVSLPKLNAAGYQWISDNADYFDELERKYGLEKGILSAVASAESSAGQRTGNPVDKNGNKLSSALGAFQ
-858 KIDKAIGQ
+858 ITK
-866 NSSSSSS
+866 
-873 LNTTGTRN
+873 GTRE
-881 DIQKAADTY
+881 DLGLSDADAMDTRKAAD
-890 NNGRLDVKVGGLG
+890 G
-903 AEGKAN
+903 A
-909 LDKLAPYFAELENK
+909 
-923 YGLPEGTLYSIA
+923 
-935 ATESG
+935 
-940 GDPNAKS
+940 
-947 PLTRSPD
+947 
-954 GKLSGGALG
+954 
-963 MFQFTSI
+963 
-970 ARKETGIS
+970 
-978 EQDAF
+978 
-983 DPVKSAEA
+983 
-991 AALLMSKYLKQAN
+991 
-1004 GDLNEAIT
+1004 
-1012 AYNAGFGTINKWK
+1012 
-1025 KGTGDL
+1025 
-1031 SKENREYAIKVNT
+1031 
-1044 HRARYLGGEIYTP
+1044 ARYLSILMNRYNGDQGRAIAAYHAGMGHVDKGRVVAGTGEYVTR
-1057 EAGAQGGAQ
+1057 
-1066 YGVRGPLPDN
+1066 VRGYQQMLNNGAVYGSKVDHSAPAIHEKIPDN

-1153 PVEEARPVANN
+1153 PVEEARPVASN

-1194 APEPASTS
+1194 VPEPASTS

>member
-64 DFVANAPSV
+64 DFVA
-73 DPIVEAMK
+73 K
-81 RLNLGDVSRIR
+81 
-92 EDKVTNRAQQAA
+92 
-104 PTAHNPP
+104 
-111 NRRREA
+111 
-117 ITEDVKAQRLETVK
+117 
-131 LARDLKGERVATVDP
+131 
-146 VSRSVSALNR
+146 
-156 TIENS
+156 
-161 RPDFVANAPSV
+161 APSV

-191 QEGIAQQEQQAKSTT
+191 QEDVAQQEQQAKSTT
-206 PKGKKRRRKAIP
+206 RKGKKRRKKAIT
-218 EDIKA
+218 EDVKA

-234 MFDQKGGAQKSQNQ
+234 MFGQKGGAQKSQNQ

-381 RTVQELQEQ
+381 RTVQELQDQ

-423 FSLLGKGAGGVAS
+423 FSLLGKGAGGIASLIFGRGALKKVGSMALGALGIKKVAS
-436 LLMGRGMLKK
+436 LLG
-446 AGALAFGALG
+446 F
-456 AKKLVGMLRGGG
+456 GG
-468 KKTLAHEGGDLA
+468 KKAAAKEAGELATRG
-480 ARAAG
+480 AG
-485 KLGLKAV
+485 KLATKGLGKLGVKALA
-492 GKGALRAIPLVGTV
+492 KGALRAIPLVGTV

-515 GWNDTEAQRRA
+515 GWNDTEAQRRT
-526 FGLKSGQDPSFQQ
+526 FGLKDGEDPSFQQ

-556 GISSAIGE
+556 GISNAIGS

-609 TKFDDYTAKI
+609 TTFNDYTAKI

-710 PNPIGEANAKE
+710 PNLIGEANAKE

-726 KAPVNS
+726 K
-732 EANAK
+732 
-737 EIAPELKA
+737 
-745 PVNSEANAKEIT
+745 T
-757 PELKAPV
+757 
-764 NSEANAKEI
+764 
-773 APELKAPVNSEANA
+773 
-787 KEITPELKAPVNSHQ
+787 PVNSHQ
-802 ETSDSKTESDAK
+802 GTSDSKTESDAK
-814 QTNIVTRVIN
+814 QTNIAARVIN
-824 AALDT
+824 AALDM

-836 VKETANQIINANA
+836 VKETANQISNANA
-849 VETGNSALQ
+849 VETGNKAAQTIDAALGQSATGKEEALSAYEIDKRRFNNGKDVSLPKLNAAGYQWISDNADYFDELERKYGLEKGILSAVASAESSAGQRTGNPVDKNGNKLSSALGAFQ
-858 KIDKAIGQ
+858 ITK
-866 NSSSSSS
+866 
-873 LNTTGTRN
+873 GTRE
-881 DIQKAADTY
+881 DLGLSDADAMDTRKAAD
-890 NNGRLDVKVGGLG
+890 G
-903 AEGKAN
+903 A
-909 LDKLAPYFAELENK
+909 
-923 YGLPEGTLYSIA
+923 
-935 ATESG
+935 
-940 GDPNAKS
+940 
-947 PLTRSPD
+947 
-954 GKLSGGALG
+954 
-963 MFQFTSI
+963 
-970 ARKETGIS
+970 
-978 EQDAF
+978 
-983 DPVKSAEA
+983 
-991 AALLMSKYLKQAN
+991 
-1004 GDLNEAIT
+1004 
-1012 AYNAGFGTINKWK
+1012 
-1025 KGTGDL
+1025 
-1031 SKENREYAIKVNT
+1031 
-1044 HRARYLGGEIYTP
+1044 ARYLSMLMNRYNGDQGRAIAAYHAGMGHVDKGRVVAGTGEYVTR
-1057 EAGAQGGAQ
+1057 
-1066 YGVRGPLPDN
+1066 VRGYQQMLNNGAVYGSKVDHSAPAIYEKIPDN

-1153 PVEEARPVANN
+1153 PVEEARPVASN

-1171 GAQMGIDGLFDKLR
+1171 GAQMGIDGLYDKLINTR
-1185 NSPGMRKNN
+1185 GMRSNNSPQ
-1194 APEPASTS
+1194 PASTS
-1202 QVTTAANDLQQPTGR
+1202 QMTTVANDLQQPTGR

>member
-1 MERKNAN
+1 
-8 IDDVIRTVETASA
+8 DDVIRTVETASA

-73 DPIVEAMK
+73 DPIV
-81 RLNLGDVSRIR
+81 
-92 EDKVTNRAQQAA
+92 
-104 PTAHNPP
+104 
-111 NRRREA
+111 
-117 ITEDVKAQRLETVK
+117 
-131 LARDLKGERVATVDP
+131 
-146 VSRSVSALNR
+146 
-156 TIENS
+156 
-161 RPDFVANAPSV
+161 
-172 DPIVDAM
+172 DAM

-191 QEGIAQQEQQAKSTT
+191 QEDVALQEPQAKSTT
-206 PKGKKRRRKAIP
+206 RKGKKRRKKAIT
-218 EDIKA
+218 EDVKA

-234 MFDQKGGAQKSQNQ
+234 MFGQKGGAQKSQNQ

-390 TSEIKEGNDKILSA
+390 TSEIKEGNDKILRA

-506 AGGIYDAVT
+506 AGGIYGAVT

-595 NLETYISNLGDTIS
+595 NLETYIANLGDTIS

-732 EANAK
+732 
-737 EIAPELKA
+737 
-745 PVNSEANAKEIT
+745 
-757 PELKAPV
+757 
-764 NSEANAKEI
+764 
-773 APELKAPVNSEANA
+773 
-787 KEITPELKAPVNSHQ
+787 HQ

-814 QTNIVTRVIN
+814 QSNIATRVIN

-836 VKETANQIINANA
+836 VKQTANQIINANA
-849 VETGNSALQ
+849 VETGNKAAQTIDAALGQSATGKEEALSAYEIDKRRFNNGKDVSLPKLNAAGYQWISDNADYFDELERKYGLEKGILSAVASAESSAGQRTGNPVDKNGNKLSSALGAFQ
-858 KIDKAIGQ
+858 ITK
-866 NSSSSSS
+866 
-873 LNTTGTRN
+873 GTRE
-881 DIQKAADTY
+881 DLGLSDADAMDTRKAAD
-890 NNGRLDVKVGGLG
+890 G
-903 AEGKAN
+903 A
-909 LDKLAPYFAELENK
+909 
-923 YGLPEGTLYSIA
+923 
-935 ATESG
+935 
-940 GDPNAKS
+940 
-947 PLTRSPD
+947 
-954 GKLSGGALG
+954 
-963 MFQFTSI
+963 
-970 ARKETGIS
+970 
-978 EQDAF
+978 
-983 DPVKSAEA
+983 
-991 AALLMSKYLKQAN
+991 
-1004 GDLNEAIT
+1004 
-1012 AYNAGFGTINKWK
+1012 
-1025 KGTGDL
+1025 
-1031 SKENREYAIKVNT
+1031 
-1044 HRARYLGGEIYTP
+1044 ARYLSMLMNRYNGDQGRAIAAYHAGMGHVDKGRVVAGTGEYVTR
-1057 EAGAQGGAQ
+1057 
-1066 YGVRGPLPDN
+1066 VRGYQQMLNNGAVYGSKVDHSAPAIYEKIPDN

>member
-54 LNRTIENSRP
+54 LNHTIENSRP
-64 DFVANAPSV
+64 DFVA
-73 DPIVEAMK
+73 K
-81 RLNLGDVSRIR
+81 
-92 EDKVTNRAQQAA
+92 
-104 PTAHNPP
+104 
-111 NRRREA
+111 
-117 ITEDVKAQRLETVK
+117 
-131 LARDLKGERVATVDP
+131 
-146 VSRSVSALNR
+146 
-156 TIENS
+156 
-161 RPDFVANAPSV
+161 APSV

-191 QEGIAQQEQQAKSTT
+191 QEDVAQQEQRAKSTT
-206 PKGKKRRRKAIP
+206 PNGKKRRRKAIP
-218 EDIKA
+218 EDVKA

-234 MFDQKGGAQKSQNQ
+234 MFGQKGGAQKSQNQ

-381 RTVQELQEQ
+381 RTVQELQDQ

-586 AQAIDSGIT
+586 ALAIDSGIT

-710 PNPIGEANAKE
+710 SNPIGEANAKE

-732 EANAK
+732 
-737 EIAPELKA
+737 
-745 PVNSEANAKEIT
+745 
-757 PELKAPV
+757 
-764 NSEANAKEI
+764 
-773 APELKAPVNSEANA
+773 
-787 KEITPELKAPVNSHQ
+787 HQ
-802 ETSDSKTESDAK
+802 GTSDSKTESDAK
-814 QTNIVTRVIN
+814 QTNIAARVIN
-824 AALDT
+824 AALDM

-849 VETGNSALQ
+849 VETGNKAAQTIDAALGQSATVKEEALSAYEIDKRRFNNGKDVSLPKLNAAGYQWISDNADYFDELERKYGLEKGILSAVASAESSAGQRTGNPVDKNGNKLSSALGAFQ
-858 KIDKAIGQ
+858 ITK
-866 NSSSSSS
+866 
-873 LNTTGTRN
+873 GTRE
-881 DIQKAADTY
+881 DLGLSDADAMDTRKAAD
-890 NNGRLDVKVGGLG
+890 G
-903 AEGKAN
+903 A
-909 LDKLAPYFAELENK
+909 
-923 YGLPEGTLYSIA
+923 
-935 ATESG
+935 
-940 GDPNAKS
+940 
-947 PLTRSPD
+947 
-954 GKLSGGALG
+954 
-963 MFQFTSI
+963 
-970 ARKETGIS
+970 
-978 EQDAF
+978 
-983 DPVKSAEA
+983 
-991 AALLMSKYLKQAN
+991 
-1004 GDLNEAIT
+1004 
-1012 AYNAGFGTINKWK
+1012 
-1025 KGTGDL
+1025 
-1031 SKENREYAIKVNT
+1031 
-1044 HRARYLGGEIYTP
+1044 ARYLSMLMNRYNGDQGRAIAAYHAGMGHVDKGRVVAGTGEYVTR
-1057 EAGAQGGAQ
+1057 
-1066 YGVRGPLPDN
+1066 VRGYQQMLNNGAVYGSKVDHSAPAIYEKIPDN

-1153 PVEEARPVANN
+1153 PVEEARPVASN

-1194 APEPASTS
+1194 ALEPASTS

>member
-41 VATVDPVSRSVSA
+41 VATVDPVSHSVSA

-73 DPIVEAMK
+73 APIVEAMK
-81 RLNLGDVSRIR
+81 RLNLGDISRVVQ
-92 EDKVTNRAQQAA
+92 EDVALQEPQAKS
-104 PTAHNPP
+104 TTRKGKK
-111 NRRREA
+111 RRKKA
-117 ITEDVKAQRLETVK
+117 ITEDV
-131 LARDLKGERVATVDP
+131 
-146 VSRSVSALNR
+146 
-156 TIENS
+156 
-161 RPDFVANAPSV
+161 
-172 DPIVDAM
+172 
-179 KRLNLGDVSRVV
+179 
-191 QEGIAQQEQQAKSTT
+191 
-206 PKGKKRRRKAIP
+206 
-218 EDIKA
+218 KA

-234 MFDQKGGAQKSQNQ
+234 MFGQKGGAQKSQNQ

-254 FIGKSGSKAA
+254 FIGKPGSKAA

-346 IADVI
+346 ITDVI

-381 RTVQELQEQ
+381 RTVQELQDQ

-468 KKTLAHEGGDLA
+468 KKTLAHEDGDLA

-544 LANVLDMGGLVS
+544 LANVLDLGGLVS
-556 GISSAIGE
+556 GISSAIGD

-669 KHIKEAAGNIWDG
+669 KHIKEAASNIWDG

-732 EANAK
+732 
-737 EIAPELKA
+737 
-745 PVNSEANAKEIT
+745 
-757 PELKAPV
+757 
-764 NSEANAKEI
+764 
-773 APELKAPVNSEANA
+773 
-787 KEITPELKAPVNSHQ
+787 Q
-802 ETSDSKTESDAK
+802 QGTSDSKAESDAK
-814 QTNIVTRVIN
+814 QTNIAARVIN
-824 AALDT
+824 AALDM

-849 VETGNSALQ
+849 VETGNKAAQTIDAALGQSATGKEEALSAYEIDKRRFNNGKDVSLPKLNAAGYQWISDNADYFDELERKYGLEKGILSAVASAESSAGQRTGNPVDKNGNKLSSALGAFQ
-858 KIDKAIGQ
+858 ITK
-866 NSSSSSS
+866 
-873 LNTTGTRN
+873 GTRE
-881 DIQKAADTY
+881 DLGLSDADAMDTRKAAD
-890 NNGRLDVKVGGLG
+890 G
-903 AEGKAN
+903 A
-909 LDKLAPYFAELENK
+909 
-923 YGLPEGTLYSIA
+923 
-935 ATESG
+935 
-940 GDPNAKS
+940 
-947 PLTRSPD
+947 
-954 GKLSGGALG
+954 
-963 MFQFTSI
+963 
-970 ARKETGIS
+970 
-978 EQDAF
+978 
-983 DPVKSAEA
+983 
-991 AALLMSKYLKQAN
+991 
-1004 GDLNEAIT
+1004 
-1012 AYNAGFGTINKWK
+1012 
-1025 KGTGDL
+1025 
-1031 SKENREYAIKVNT
+1031 
-1044 HRARYLGGEIYTP
+1044 ARYLSMLMNRYNGDQGRAIAAYHAGMGHVDKGRVVAGTGEYVTR
-1057 EAGAQGGAQ
+1057 
-1066 YGVRGPLPDN
+1066 VRGYQQMLNNGAVYGSKVDHSAPAIHEKIPDN

-1141 TAAGNVYVDTPM
+1141 TAAGNVYVDAPM
-1153 PVEEARPVANN
+1153 PVEEARPVASN

-1202 QVTTAANDLQQPTGR
+1202 LVTTAANDLQQPTGR

>member
-26 LAGIREAVEDLKGGR
+26 LAGIREAVEDLKGER

-64 DFVANAPSV
+64 DFVTNAPSV
-73 DPIVEAMK
+73 DPIVDAIK

-277 RKEDDERLNAESGLL
+277 HKEDDERLNAESGLL

-381 RTVQELQEQ
+381 RTVQELQDQ

-544 LANVLDMGGLVS
+544 LANVLDLGGLVS
-556 GISSAIGE
+556 GISSAIGD

-595 NLETYISNLGDTIS
+595 NLETYISNLVDTIS

-669 KHIKEAAGNIWDG
+669 KHIKEAASNIWDG

-732 EANAK
+732 
-737 EIAPELKA
+737 
-745 PVNSEANAKEIT
+745 
-757 PELKAPV
+757 
-764 NSEANAKEI
+764 
-773 APELKAPVNSEANA
+773 
-787 KEITPELKAPVNSHQ
+787 Q
-802 ETSDSKTESDAK
+802 QGTSDSKAESDAK
-814 QTNIVTRVIN
+814 QTNIAARVIN
-824 AALDT
+824 AALDM

-849 VETGNSALQ
+849 VETGNKAAQTIDAALGQSATGKEEALSAYEIDKRRFNNGKDVSLPKLNAAGYQWISDNADYFDELERKYGLEKGILSAVASAESSAGQRTGNPVDKNGNKLSSALGAFQ
-858 KIDKAIGQ
+858 ITK
-866 NSSSSSS
+866 
-873 LNTTGTRN
+873 GTRE
-881 DIQKAADTY
+881 DLGLSDADAMDTRKAAD
-890 NNGRLDVKVGGLG
+890 G
-903 AEGKAN
+903 A
-909 LDKLAPYFAELENK
+909 
-923 YGLPEGTLYSIA
+923 
-935 ATESG
+935 
-940 GDPNAKS
+940 
-947 PLTRSPD
+947 
-954 GKLSGGALG
+954 
-963 MFQFTSI
+963 
-970 ARKETGIS
+970 
-978 EQDAF
+978 
-983 DPVKSAEA
+983 
-991 AALLMSKYLKQAN
+991 
-1004 GDLNEAIT
+1004 
-1012 AYNAGFGTINKWK
+1012 
-1025 KGTGDL
+1025 
-1031 SKENREYAIKVNT
+1031 
-1044 HRARYLGGEIYTP
+1044 ARYLSMLMNRYNGDQGRAIAAYHAGMGHVDKGRVVAGTGEYVTR
-1057 EAGAQGGAQ
+1057 
-1066 YGVRGPLPDN
+1066 VRGYQQMLNNGAVYGSKVDHSAPAIHEKIPDN

-1153 PVEEARPVANN
+1153 PVEEARPVASN

-1202 QVTTAANDLQQPTGR
+1202 LVTTAANDLQQPTGR

>member
-81 RLNLGDVSRIR
+81 RLNLGDVSR
-92 EDKVTNRAQQAA
+92 
-104 PTAHNPP
+104 
-111 NRRREA
+111 
-117 ITEDVKAQRLETVK
+117 
-131 LARDLKGERVATVDP
+131 
-146 VSRSVSALNR
+146 
-156 TIENS
+156 
-161 RPDFVANAPSV
+161 
-172 DPIVDAM
+172 
-179 KRLNLGDVSRVV
+179 VV
-191 QEGIAQQEQQAKSTT
+191 QEDVAQQEQRAKSTT

-218 EDIKA
+218 EDVKA

-234 MFDQKGGAQKSQNQ
+234 MFGQKGGAQKSQNQ

-359 RKGFFRRKSQNSADV
+359 RKGFFRRKSQSSADV

-423 FSLLGKGAGGVAS
+423 FSLLGKGAGGIASLIFGRGALKKVGSMALGALGIKKVAS
-436 LLMGRGMLKK
+436 LLG
-446 AGALAFGALG
+446 F
-456 AKKLVGMLRGGG
+456 GG
-468 KKTLAHEGGDLA
+468 KKAAAKEAGELATRG
-480 ARAAG
+480 AG
-485 KLGLKAV
+485 KLATKGLGKLGVKALA
-492 GKGALRAIPLVGTV
+492 KGALRAIPLVGTV

-526 FGLKSGQDPSFQQ
+526 FGLKDGENPSFQQ

-556 GISSAIGE
+556 GISSAIGG

-595 NLETYISNLGDTIS
+595 SLETYISNLGDTIS
-609 TKFDDYTAKI
+609 TTFSDYTAKI
-619 GDAVSAWFSDT
+619 GDAISAWFSDT
-630 SNKLLEKLD
+630 TKNLNEKLD
-639 AIKDFFTV
+639 AIKNFFTV
-647 DNLKQVFSDAIDSA
+647 DNLKQVFSDAINSA

-669 KHIKEAAGNIWDG
+669 KYIKEAGS
-682 VKNLPGKALDA
+682 NLWSAAKELSGEVVDA
-693 AVDAVK
+693 AVQSTPVAWVASKLVK
-699 NTPAAMIVSKI
+699 KAD
-710 PNPIGEANAKE
+710 AKE
-721 ITPEL
+721 VKPEL
-726 KAPVNS
+726 KTP
-732 EANAK
+732 AK
-737 EIAPELKA
+737 ERQEGNAP
-745 PVNSEANAKEIT
+745 
-757 PELKAPV
+757 
-764 NSEANAKEI
+764 
-773 APELKAPVNSEANA
+773 
-787 KEITPELKAPVNSHQ
+787 
-802 ETSDSKTESDAK
+802 KTEYTPKKA
-814 QTNIVTRVIN
+814 NIVTRVVN
-824 AALDT
+824 ASLDT

-836 VKETANQIINANA
+836 VKETANQIIKANA
-849 VETGNSALQ
+849 VETGNRALQ
-858 KIDKAIGQ
+858 KIDNAIGQ

-890 NNGRLDVKVGGLG
+890 NNGNLDVKVGSLG

-923 YGLPEGTLYSIA
+923 YGLPEGTLYAIA

-1057 EAGAQGGAQ
+1057 GVGTQGRRPQQSGQ
-1066 YGVRGPLPDN
+1066 SPRMDNLPEN
-1076 AVIDQSTGLAF
+1076 AFVDQSTGLVF
-1087 TPGDSPFEKGGLVDK
+1087 TPGENPFEKGGLVDR
-1102 IGNAVGVNDLV
+1102 IGELTGVNDLAS
-1113 NKFMNG
+1113 KFMNG

-1171 GAQMGIDGLFDKLR
+1171 GAQMGIDGLYDKLINAR
-1185 NSPGMRKNN
+1185 GMRSNNSPQ
-1194 APEPASTS
+1194 PASTS
-1202 QVTTAANDLQQPTGR
+1202 QVTTAVNDLQQPTGR

>member
-64 DFVANAPSV
+64 DFVT
-73 DPIVEAMK
+73 K
-81 RLNLGDVSRIR
+81 
-92 EDKVTNRAQQAA
+92 
-104 PTAHNPP
+104 
-111 NRRREA
+111 
-117 ITEDVKAQRLETVK
+117 
-131 LARDLKGERVATVDP
+131 
-146 VSRSVSALNR
+146 
-156 TIENS
+156 
-161 RPDFVANAPSV
+161 APSV

-191 QEGIAQQEQQAKSTT
+191 QEDVAQQEQRAKSTT

-218 EDIKA
+218 EDVKA

-234 MFDQKGGAQKSQNQ
+234 MFGQKGGAQKSQNQ

-264 AEDARAERAEKAR
+264 AEEARAERAEKAR

-381 RTVQELQEQ
+381 RTVQELQDQ

-423 FSLLGKGAGGVAS
+423 FSLLGKGAGGIAS
-436 LLMGRGMLKK
+436 LIFGRGALKK
-446 AGALAFGALG
+446 VGSMALGALG
-456 AKKLVGMLRGGG
+456 IKGV
-468 KKTLAHEGGDLA
+468 
-480 ARAAG
+480 G
-485 KLGLKAV
+485 KLGIKAV
-492 GKGALRAIPLVGTV
+492 AKGALRAIPLVGTV

-515 GWNDTEAQRRA
+515 GWNDIEAQRRA

-586 AQAIDSGIT
+586 AQAIDSGVT

-619 GDAVSAWFSDT
+619 GDAISAWFSDT
-630 SNKLLEKLD
+630 TKNLNEKLD
-639 AIKDFFTV
+639 AIKNFFTV

-669 KHIKEAAGNIWDG
+669 KYIKEAGS
-682 VKNLPGKALDA
+682 NLWSAAKELSGEVADA
-693 AVDAVK
+693 AVQS
-699 NTPAAMIVSKI
+699 TPVAWVASKLV
-710 PNPIGEANAKE
+710 NKADAKE
-721 ITPEL
+721 VTPEL
-726 KAPVNS
+726 KTP
-732 EANAK
+732 AK
-737 EIAPELKA
+737 ESQEDNAP
-745 PVNSEANAKEIT
+745 
-757 PELKAPV
+757 
-764 NSEANAKEI
+764 
-773 APELKAPVNSEANA
+773 
-787 KEITPELKAPVNSHQ
+787 
-802 ETSDSKTESDAK
+802 KTEYTPKKA
-814 QTNIVTRVIN
+814 NIVTRVVN
-824 AALDT
+824 ASLDT

-849 VETGNSALQ
+849 VETGNRALQ
-858 KIDKAIGQ
+858 KIDNAIGQ

-890 NNGRLDVKVGGLG
+890 NNGNLDVKVGSLG

-923 YGLPEGTLYSIA
+923 YGLPEGTLYAIA

-947 PLTRSPD
+947 TLTRSPN

-963 MFQFTSI
+963 MFQFTRV
-970 ARKETGIS
+970 AREETGLS
-978 EQDAF
+978 REDSF
-983 DPVKSAEA
+983 NPEKSAEA

-1057 EAGAQGGAQ
+1057 GAGAQGGAQ

-1194 APEPASTS
+1194 EPEPASTS

>member
-81 RLNLGDVSRIR
+81 RLNLGDVSRVVQ
-92 EDKVTNRAQQAA
+92 EDVALQEPQAKS
-104 PTAHNPP
+104 TTRKGKK
-111 NRRREA
+111 RRKKA
-117 ITEDVKAQRLETVK
+117 ITEDV
-131 LARDLKGERVATVDP
+131 
-146 VSRSVSALNR
+146 
-156 TIENS
+156 
-161 RPDFVANAPSV
+161 
-172 DPIVDAM
+172 
-179 KRLNLGDVSRVV
+179 
-191 QEGIAQQEQQAKSTT
+191 
-206 PKGKKRRRKAIP
+206 
-218 EDIKA
+218 KA

-234 MFDQKGGAQKSQNQ
+234 MFGQKGGAQKSQNQ

-359 RKGFFRRKSQNSADV
+359 RKGFFRRKSQSSADV

-423 FSLLGKGAGGVAS
+423 FSLLGKGAGGIAS
-436 LLMGRGMLKK
+436 LIFGRGALKK
-446 AGALAFGALG
+446 VGSMALGALG
-456 AKKLVGMLRGGG
+456 IKGL
-468 KKTLAHEGGDLA
+468 
-480 ARAAG
+480 G
-485 KLGLKAV
+485 KLGIKAFA
-492 GKGALRAIPLVGTV
+492 KGALRAIPLVGTV

-556 GISSAIGE
+556 GISSAIGG

-586 AQAIDSGIT
+586 AQAIDSGVT

-732 EANAK
+732 
-737 EIAPELKA
+737 
-745 PVNSEANAKEIT
+745 
-757 PELKAPV
+757 
-764 NSEANAKEI
+764 
-773 APELKAPVNSEANA
+773 
-787 KEITPELKAPVNSHQ
+787 HQ

-814 QTNIVTRVIN
+814 QTNIATRVIN

-849 VETGNSALQ
+849 VETGNSAVR
-858 KIDKAIGQ
+858 KIDSAIGQ

-873 LNTTGTRN
+873 RNTTGTGN

-890 NNGRLDVKVGGLG
+890 NNGNLDVKVGSLG

-923 YGLPEGTLYSIA
+923 YGLPEGTLYAIA

-940 GDPNAKS
+940 GNPYAKS
-947 PLTRSPD
+947 QT
-954 GKLSGGALG
+954 GALG
-963 MFQFTSI
+963 MFQFTGI
-970 ARKETGIS
+970 AREETGLAEGES
-978 EQDAF
+978 F

-1057 EAGAQGGAQ
+1057 GAGAQGGAQ
-1066 YGVRGPLPDN
+1066 YGVRGQLPDN

-1171 GAQMGIDGLFDKLR
+1171 GAQMGIDGLYDKLINAR
-1185 NSPGMRKNN
+1185 GMRSNNSPQPN
-1194 APEPASTS
+1194 STS

>member
-81 RLNLGDVSRIR
+81 RLNLGDVSRVVQ
-92 EDKVTNRAQQAA
+92 EDVALQEPQAKS
-104 PTAHNPP
+104 TTRKGKK
-111 NRRREA
+111 RRKKA
-117 ITEDVKAQRLETVK
+117 ITEDV
-131 LARDLKGERVATVDP
+131 
-146 VSRSVSALNR
+146 
-156 TIENS
+156 
-161 RPDFVANAPSV
+161 
-172 DPIVDAM
+172 
-179 KRLNLGDVSRVV
+179 
-191 QEGIAQQEQQAKSTT
+191 
-206 PKGKKRRRKAIP
+206 
-218 EDIKA
+218 KA

-234 MFDQKGGAQKSQNQ
+234 MFGQKGGAQKSQNQ

-390 TSEIKEGNDKILSA
+390 TSEIKEGNDKILRA

-544 LANVLDMGGLVS
+544 LANVLDLGGLVS
-556 GISSAIGE
+556 GISSAIGD

-586 AQAIDSGIT
+586 AQAIDSGVT

-732 EANAK
+732 
-737 EIAPELKA
+737 
-745 PVNSEANAKEIT
+745 
-757 PELKAPV
+757 
-764 NSEANAKEI
+764 
-773 APELKAPVNSEANA
+773 
-787 KEITPELKAPVNSHQ
+787 Q
-802 ETSDSKTESDAK
+802 QGTSDSKAESDAK
-814 QTNIVTRVIN
+814 QTNIAARVIN
-824 AALDT
+824 AALDM

-849 VETGNSALQ
+849 VETGNKAAQTIDAALGQSATGKEEALSAYE
-858 KIDKAIGQ
+858 IDKRRFNNGKDVSLPKLNAAGYQWISDNADYFDELERKYGLEKGILSAVASAESSAGQ
-866 NSSSSSS
+866 ITGNPVDKNGNKLSSS
-873 LNTTGTRN
+873 LGAFQITKGTRE
-881 DIQKAADTY
+881 DLGLSDADAMDTRKAAD
-890 NNGRLDVKVGGLG
+890 G
-903 AEGKAN
+903 A
-909 LDKLAPYFAELENK
+909 
-923 YGLPEGTLYSIA
+923 
-935 ATESG
+935 
-940 GDPNAKS
+940 
-947 PLTRSPD
+947 
-954 GKLSGGALG
+954 
-963 MFQFTSI
+963 
-970 ARKETGIS
+970 
-978 EQDAF
+978 
-983 DPVKSAEA
+983 
-991 AALLMSKYLKQAN
+991 
-1004 GDLNEAIT
+1004 
-1012 AYNAGFGTINKWK
+1012 
-1025 KGTGDL
+1025 
-1031 SKENREYAIKVNT
+1031 
-1044 HRARYLGGEIYTP
+1044 ARYLSMLMNRYNGDQGRAIAAYHAGMGHVDKGRVVAGTGEYVTR
-1057 EAGAQGGAQ
+1057 
-1066 YGVRGPLPDN
+1066 VRGYQQMLNNGAVYGSKVDHSAPAIHEKIPDN

-1153 PVEEARPVANN
+1153 PVEEARPVASN

-1202 QVTTAANDLQQPTGR
+1202 LVTTAANDLQQPTGR

>member
-26 LAGIREAVEDLKGGR
+26 LAGIREAVEDLKGER

-64 DFVANAPSV
+64 DFVTNAPSV
-73 DPIVEAMK
+73 DPIVDAIK

-381 RTVQELQEQ
+381 RTVQELQDQ

-544 LANVLDMGGLVS
+544 LANVLDLGGLVS
-556 GISSAIGE
+556 GISSAIGD

-586 AQAIDSGIT
+586 AHAIDSGIT

-669 KHIKEAAGNIWDG
+669 KHIKEAASNIWDG

-732 EANAK
+732 
-737 EIAPELKA
+737 
-745 PVNSEANAKEIT
+745 
-757 PELKAPV
+757 
-764 NSEANAKEI
+764 
-773 APELKAPVNSEANA
+773 
-787 KEITPELKAPVNSHQ
+787 Q
-802 ETSDSKTESDAK
+802 QGTSDSKAESDAK
-814 QTNIVTRVIN
+814 QTNIAARVIN
-824 AALDT
+824 AALDM

-849 VETGNSALQ
+849 VETGNKAAQTIDAALGQSATGKEEALSAYEIDKRRFNNGKDVSLPKLNAAGYQWISDNADYFDELERKYGLEKGILSAVASAESSAGQRTGNPVDKNGNKLSSALGAFQ
-858 KIDKAIGQ
+858 ITK
-866 NSSSSSS
+866 
-873 LNTTGTRN
+873 GTRE
-881 DIQKAADTY
+881 DLGLSDADAMDTRKAAD
-890 NNGRLDVKVGGLG
+890 G
-903 AEGKAN
+903 A
-909 LDKLAPYFAELENK
+909 
-923 YGLPEGTLYSIA
+923 
-935 ATESG
+935 
-940 GDPNAKS
+940 
-947 PLTRSPD
+947 
-954 GKLSGGALG
+954 
-963 MFQFTSI
+963 
-970 ARKETGIS
+970 
-978 EQDAF
+978 
-983 DPVKSAEA
+983 
-991 AALLMSKYLKQAN
+991 
-1004 GDLNEAIT
+1004 
-1012 AYNAGFGTINKWK
+1012 
-1025 KGTGDL
+1025 
-1031 SKENREYAIKVNT
+1031 
-1044 HRARYLGGEIYTP
+1044 ARYLSILMNRYNGDQGRAIAAYHAGMGHVDKGRVVAGTGEYVTR
-1057 EAGAQGGAQ
+1057 
-1066 YGVRGPLPDN
+1066 VRGYQQMLNNGAVYGSKVDHSAPAIHEKIPDN

-1153 PVEEARPVANN
+1153 PVEEARPVASN

>member
-1 MERKNAN
+1 
-8 IDDVIRTVETASA
+8 
-21 KELEE
+21 
-26 LAGIREAVEDLKGGR
+26 
-41 VATVDPVSRSVSA
+41 
-54 LNRTIENSRP
+54 
-64 DFVANAPSV
+64 
-73 DPIVEAMK
+73 
-81 RLNLGDVSRIR
+81 
-92 EDKVTNRAQQAA
+92 
-104 PTAHNPP
+104 
-111 NRRREA
+111 
-117 ITEDVKAQRLETVK
+117 
-131 LARDLKGERVATVDP
+131 
-146 VSRSVSALNR
+146 
-156 TIENS
+156 
-161 RPDFVANAPSV
+161 
-172 DPIVDAM
+172 
-179 KRLNLGDVSRVV
+179 
-191 QEGIAQQEQQAKSTT
+191 
-206 PKGKKRRRKAIP
+206 
-218 EDIKA
+218 
-223 QRTEAAEHARE
+223 
-234 MFDQKGGAQKSQNQ
+234 
-248 RDARGR
+248 
-254 FIGKSGSKAA
+254 
-264 AEDARAERAEKAR
+264 
-277 RKEDDERLNAESGLL
+277 
-292 KKLSKVAEGIG
+292 
-303 NPSETRA
+303 
-310 VDALGYAVAGPL
+310 
-322 WAAGKELGG
+322 
-331 ISKEVGGSLNGARKS
+331 
-346 IADVI
+346 
-351 RGNDDNSR
+351 
-359 RKGFFRRKSQNSADV
+359 
-374 VQVNTQK
+374 
-381 RTVQELQEQ
+381 
-390 TSEIKEGNDKILSA
+390 
-404 LDQIAKNTGKKKGG
+404 KGG

-544 LANVLDMGGLVS
+544 LANVLDLGGLVS
-556 GISSAIGE
+556 GISSAIGD

-669 KHIKEAAGNIWDG
+669 KHIKEAASNIWDG

-732 EANAK
+732 
-737 EIAPELKA
+737 
-745 PVNSEANAKEIT
+745 
-757 PELKAPV
+757 
-764 NSEANAKEI
+764 
-773 APELKAPVNSEANA
+773 
-787 KEITPELKAPVNSHQ
+787 Q
-802 ETSDSKTESDAK
+802 QGTSDSKAESDAK
-814 QTNIVTRVIN
+814 QTNIAARVIN
-824 AALDT
+824 AALDM

-849 VETGNSALQ
+849 VETGNKAAQTIDAALGQSATGKEEALSAYEIDKRRFNNGKDVSLPKLNAAGYQWISDNADYFDELERKYGLEKGILSAVASAESSAGQRTGNPVDKNGNKLSSALGAFQ
-858 KIDKAIGQ
+858 ITK
-866 NSSSSSS
+866 
-873 LNTTGTRN
+873 GTRE
-881 DIQKAADTY
+881 DLGLSDADAMDTRKAAD
-890 NNGRLDVKVGGLG
+890 G
-903 AEGKAN
+903 A
-909 LDKLAPYFAELENK
+909 
-923 YGLPEGTLYSIA
+923 
-935 ATESG
+935 
-940 GDPNAKS
+940 
-947 PLTRSPD
+947 
-954 GKLSGGALG
+954 
-963 MFQFTSI
+963 
-970 ARKETGIS
+970 
-978 EQDAF
+978 
-983 DPVKSAEA
+983 
-991 AALLMSKYLKQAN
+991 
-1004 GDLNEAIT
+1004 
-1012 AYNAGFGTINKWK
+1012 
-1025 KGTGDL
+1025 
-1031 SKENREYAIKVNT
+1031 
-1044 HRARYLGGEIYTP
+1044 ARYLSILMNRYNGDQGRAIAAYHAGMGHVDKGRVVAGTGEYVTR
-1057 EAGAQGGAQ
+1057 
-1066 YGVRGPLPDN
+1066 VRGYQQMLNNGAVYGSKVDHSAPAIHEKIPDN

-1153 PVEEARPVANN
+1153 PVEEARPVASN

>member
-54 LNRTIENSRP
+54 LNHTIENSRP
-64 DFVANAPSV
+64 DFVA
-73 DPIVEAMK
+73 K
-81 RLNLGDVSRIR
+81 
-92 EDKVTNRAQQAA
+92 
-104 PTAHNPP
+104 
-111 NRRREA
+111 
-117 ITEDVKAQRLETVK
+117 
-131 LARDLKGERVATVDP
+131 
-146 VSRSVSALNR
+146 
-156 TIENS
+156 
-161 RPDFVANAPSV
+161 APSV

-191 QEGIAQQEQQAKSTT
+191 QEDVAQQEQRAKSTT
-206 PKGKKRRRKAIP
+206 PNGKKRRRKAIP
-218 EDIKA
+218 EDVKA

-234 MFDQKGGAQKSQNQ
+234 MFGQKGGAQKSQNQ

-381 RTVQELQEQ
+381 RTVQELQDQ

-544 LANVLDMGGLVS
+544 LANVLDLGGLVS
-556 GISSAIGE
+556 GISSAIGD

-669 KHIKEAAGNIWDG
+669 KHIKEAASNICDG

-732 EANAK
+732 
-737 EIAPELKA
+737 
-745 PVNSEANAKEIT
+745 
-757 PELKAPV
+757 
-764 NSEANAKEI
+764 
-773 APELKAPVNSEANA
+773 
-787 KEITPELKAPVNSHQ
+787 Q
-802 ETSDSKTESDAK
+802 QGTSDSKAESDAK
-814 QTNIVTRVIN
+814 QTNIAARVIN
-824 AALDT
+824 AALDM

-849 VETGNSALQ
+849 VETGNKAAQTIDAALGQSATGKEEALSAYEIDKRRFNNGKDVSLPKLNAAGYQWISDNADYFDELERKYGLEKGILSAVASAESSAGQRTGNPVDKNGNKLSSALGAFQ
-858 KIDKAIGQ
+858 ITK
-866 NSSSSSS
+866 
-873 LNTTGTRN
+873 GTRE
-881 DIQKAADTY
+881 DLGLSDADAMDTRKAAD
-890 NNGRLDVKVGGLG
+890 G
-903 AEGKAN
+903 A
-909 LDKLAPYFAELENK
+909 
-923 YGLPEGTLYSIA
+923 
-935 ATESG
+935 
-940 GDPNAKS
+940 
-947 PLTRSPD
+947 
-954 GKLSGGALG
+954 
-963 MFQFTSI
+963 
-970 ARKETGIS
+970 
-978 EQDAF
+978 
-983 DPVKSAEA
+983 
-991 AALLMSKYLKQAN
+991 
-1004 GDLNEAIT
+1004 
-1012 AYNAGFGTINKWK
+1012 
-1025 KGTGDL
+1025 
-1031 SKENREYAIKVNT
+1031 
-1044 HRARYLGGEIYTP
+1044 ARYLSILMNRYNGDQGRAIAAYHAGMGHVDKGRVVAGTGEYVTR
-1057 EAGAQGGAQ
+1057 
-1066 YGVRGPLPDN
+1066 VRGYQQMLNNGAVYGSKVDHSAPAIHEKIPDN

-1153 PVEEARPVANN
+1153 PVEEARPVASN

-1194 APEPASTS
+1194 VPEPASTS

>member
-26 LAGIREAVEDLKGGR
+26 LAGIREAVEDLKGER

-64 DFVANAPSV
+64 DFVTNAPSV
-73 DPIVEAMK
+73 DPIVDAIK

-277 RKEDDERLNAESGLL
+277 HKEDDERLNAESGLL

-468 KKTLAHEGGDLA
+468 KKTIAHEGGDLA

-609 TKFDDYTAKI
+609 TKFEDYTAKI

-732 EANAK
+732 
-737 EIAPELKA
+737 
-745 PVNSEANAKEIT
+745 
-757 PELKAPV
+757 
-764 NSEANAKEI
+764 
-773 APELKAPVNSEANA
+773 
-787 KEITPELKAPVNSHQ
+787 HQ

-858 KIDKAIGQ
+858 KIDNAIGQ

-890 NNGRLDVKVGGLG
+890 NNGNLDVKVGNLG

-978 EQDAF
+978 EPDAF

-1044 HRARYLGGEIYTP
+1044 HRARYLGGDIYTP
-1057 EAGAQGGAQ
+1057 GAGAQGGAQ

-1153 PVEEARPVANN
+1153 PVEEARPVASN

-1194 APEPASTS
+1194 ATEPASTS
-1202 QVTTAANDLQQPTGR
+1202 KVTTAANDLQQPTGR

>member
-64 DFVANAPSV
+64 DFVA
-73 DPIVEAMK
+73 K
-81 RLNLGDVSRIR
+81 
-92 EDKVTNRAQQAA
+92 
-104 PTAHNPP
+104 
-111 NRRREA
+111 
-117 ITEDVKAQRLETVK
+117 
-131 LARDLKGERVATVDP
+131 
-146 VSRSVSALNR
+146 
-156 TIENS
+156 
-161 RPDFVANAPSV
+161 APSV

-191 QEGIAQQEQQAKSTT
+191 QEDVAQQEQRAKSTT
-206 PKGKKRRRKAIP
+206 RKGKKRRKKAIT
-218 EDIKA
+218 EDVKA

-234 MFDQKGGAQKSQNQ
+234 MFGQKGGAQKSQNQ

-359 RKGFFRRKSQNSADV
+359 KKGFFRRKSQSSADV

-381 RTVQELQEQ
+381 RTVQELQDQ

-423 FSLLGKGAGGVAS
+423 FSLLGKGAGGIAS
-436 LLMGRGMLKK
+436 LIFGRGALKK
-446 AGALAFGALG
+446 VGSMALGALG
-456 AKKLVGMLRGGG
+456 IKGV
-468 KKTLAHEGGDLA
+468 
-480 ARAAG
+480 G
-485 KLGLKAV
+485 KLGIKAV
-492 GKGALRAIPLVGTV
+492 AKGALRAIPLVGTV

-515 GWNDTEAQRRA
+515 GWNDIEAQRRA

-586 AQAIDSGIT
+586 AQAIDSGVT

-619 GDAVSAWFSDT
+619 GDAISAWFSDT
-630 SNKLLEKLD
+630 TKNLNEKLD
-639 AIKDFFTV
+639 AIKNFFTV

-669 KHIKEAAGNIWDG
+669 KYIKEAGS
-682 VKNLPGKALDA
+682 NLWSAAKELSGEVADA
-693 AVDAVK
+693 AVQS
-699 NTPAAMIVSKI
+699 TPVAWVASKLV
-710 PNPIGEANAKE
+710 NKADAKE
-721 ITPEL
+721 VTPEL
-726 KAPVNS
+726 KTP
-732 EANAK
+732 AK
-737 EIAPELKA
+737 ESQEDNAP
-745 PVNSEANAKEIT
+745 
-757 PELKAPV
+757 
-764 NSEANAKEI
+764 
-773 APELKAPVNSEANA
+773 
-787 KEITPELKAPVNSHQ
+787 
-802 ETSDSKTESDAK
+802 KTEYTPKKA
-814 QTNIVTRVIN
+814 NIVTRVVN
-824 AALDT
+824 ASLDT

-849 VETGNSALQ
+849 VETGNRALQ
-858 KIDKAIGQ
+858 KIDNAIGQ

-890 NNGRLDVKVGGLG
+890 NNGNLDVKVGSLG

-923 YGLPEGTLYSIA
+923 YGLPEGTLYAIA

-947 PLTRSPD
+947 TLTRSPN

-963 MFQFTSI
+963 MFQFTSV
-970 ARKETGIS
+970 AREETGLS
-978 EQDAF
+978 REDSF
-983 DPVKSAEA
+983 NPEKSAEA

-1057 EAGAQGGAQ
+1057 GAGAQGGAQ

-1127 QGTLEERARGKGTA
+1127 QGTLEERARGRGTA

-1171 GAQMGIDGLFDKLR
+1171 GAQMGIDGLYDKLINAR
-1185 NSPGMRKNN
+1185 GMRSNNSPQ
-1194 APEPASTS
+1194 PASTS

>member
-41 VATVDPVSRSVSA
+41 VATVDPVSHSVSA

-73 DPIVEAMK
+73 APIVEAMK
-81 RLNLGDVSRIR
+81 RLNLGDVSRVVQ
-92 EDKVTNRAQQAA
+92 EDVALQEPQAKS
-104 PTAHNPP
+104 TTRKGKK
-111 NRRREA
+111 RRKKA
-117 ITEDVKAQRLETVK
+117 ITEDV
-131 LARDLKGERVATVDP
+131 
-146 VSRSVSALNR
+146 
-156 TIENS
+156 
-161 RPDFVANAPSV
+161 
-172 DPIVDAM
+172 
-179 KRLNLGDVSRVV
+179 
-191 QEGIAQQEQQAKSTT
+191 
-206 PKGKKRRRKAIP
+206 
-218 EDIKA
+218 KA

-234 MFDQKGGAQKSQNQ
+234 MFGQKGGAQKSQNQ

-254 FIGKSGSKAA
+254 FIGKPGSKAA

-381 RTVQELQEQ
+381 RTVQELQDQ

-456 AKKLVGMLRGGG
+456 AKKLVGMLRSGG

-544 LANVLDMGGLVS
+544 LANVLDLGGLVS
-556 GISSAIGE
+556 GISSAIGD

-669 KHIKEAAGNIWDG
+669 KHIKEAASNIWDG

-699 NTPAAMIVSKI
+699 NTPAAMIVSKT

-732 EANAK
+732 
-737 EIAPELKA
+737 
-745 PVNSEANAKEIT
+745 
-757 PELKAPV
+757 
-764 NSEANAKEI
+764 
-773 APELKAPVNSEANA
+773 
-787 KEITPELKAPVNSHQ
+787 Q
-802 ETSDSKTESDAK
+802 QGTSDSKAESDAK
-814 QTNIVTRVIN
+814 QTNIAARVIN
-824 AALDT
+824 AALDM

-849 VETGNSALQ
+849 VETGNKAAQTIDAALGQSATGKEEALSAYEIDKRRFNNGKDVSLPKLNAAGYQWISDNADYFDELERKYGLEKGILSAVASAESSAGQRTGNPVDKNGNKLSSALGAFQ
-858 KIDKAIGQ
+858 ITK
-866 NSSSSSS
+866 
-873 LNTTGTRN
+873 GTRE
-881 DIQKAADTY
+881 DLGLSDADAMDTRKAAD
-890 NNGRLDVKVGGLG
+890 G
-903 AEGKAN
+903 A
-909 LDKLAPYFAELENK
+909 
-923 YGLPEGTLYSIA
+923 
-935 ATESG
+935 
-940 GDPNAKS
+940 
-947 PLTRSPD
+947 
-954 GKLSGGALG
+954 
-963 MFQFTSI
+963 
-970 ARKETGIS
+970 
-978 EQDAF
+978 
-983 DPVKSAEA
+983 
-991 AALLMSKYLKQAN
+991 
-1004 GDLNEAIT
+1004 
-1012 AYNAGFGTINKWK
+1012 
-1025 KGTGDL
+1025 
-1031 SKENREYAIKVNT
+1031 
-1044 HRARYLGGEIYTP
+1044 ARYLSMLMNRYNGDQGRAIAAYHAGMGHVDKGRVVAGTGEYVTR
-1057 EAGAQGGAQ
+1057 
-1066 YGVRGPLPDN
+1066 VRGYQQMLNNGAVYGSKVDHSAPAIHEKIPDN

-1153 PVEEARPVANN
+1153 PVEEARPVASN

-1202 QVTTAANDLQQPTGR
+1202 LVTTAANDLQQPTGR

>member
-64 DFVANAPSV
+64 DFVT
-73 DPIVEAMK
+73 K
-81 RLNLGDVSRIR
+81 
-92 EDKVTNRAQQAA
+92 
-104 PTAHNPP
+104 
-111 NRRREA
+111 
-117 ITEDVKAQRLETVK
+117 
-131 LARDLKGERVATVDP
+131 
-146 VSRSVSALNR
+146 
-156 TIENS
+156 
-161 RPDFVANAPSV
+161 APSV

-191 QEGIAQQEQQAKSTT
+191 QEDVAQQEQRAKSTT

-218 EDIKA
+218 EDVKA

-234 MFDQKGGAQKSQNQ
+234 MFGQKGGAQKSQNQ

-264 AEDARAERAEKAR
+264 AEEARAERAEKAR

-381 RTVQELQEQ
+381 RTVQELQDQ

-423 FSLLGKGAGGVAS
+423 FSLLGKGAGGIAS
-436 LLMGRGMLKK
+436 LIFGRGALKK
-446 AGALAFGALG
+446 VGSMALGALG
-456 AKKLVGMLRGGG
+456 IKGV
-468 KKTLAHEGGDLA
+468 
-480 ARAAG
+480 G
-485 KLGLKAV
+485 KLGIKAV
-492 GKGALRAIPLVGTV
+492 AKGALRAIPLVGTV

-515 GWNDTEAQRRA
+515 GWNDIEAQRRA

-586 AQAIDSGIT
+586 AQAIDSGVT

-619 GDAVSAWFSDT
+619 GDAISAWFSDT
-630 SNKLLEKLD
+630 TKNLNEKLD
-639 AIKDFFTV
+639 AIKNFFTV

-669 KHIKEAAGNIWDG
+669 KYIKEAGS
-682 VKNLPGKALDA
+682 NLWSAAKELSGEVADA
-693 AVDAVK
+693 AVQS
-699 NTPAAMIVSKI
+699 TPVAWVASKLV
-710 PNPIGEANAKE
+710 NKADAKE
-721 ITPEL
+721 VTPEL
-726 KAPVNS
+726 KTP
-732 EANAK
+732 AK
-737 EIAPELKA
+737 ESQEDNAP
-745 PVNSEANAKEIT
+745 
-757 PELKAPV
+757 
-764 NSEANAKEI
+764 
-773 APELKAPVNSEANA
+773 
-787 KEITPELKAPVNSHQ
+787 
-802 ETSDSKTESDAK
+802 KTEYTPKKA
-814 QTNIVTRVIN
+814 NIVTRVVN
-824 AALDT
+824 ASLDT

-849 VETGNSALQ
+849 VETGNRALQ
-858 KIDKAIGQ
+858 KIDNAIGQ

-890 NNGRLDVKVGGLG
+890 NNGNLDVKVGSLG

-923 YGLPEGTLYSIA
+923 YGLPEGTLYAIA

-947 PLTRSPD
+947 TLTRSPN

-963 MFQFTSI
+963 MFQFTSV
-970 ARKETGIS
+970 AREETGLS
-978 EQDAF
+978 REDSF
-983 DPVKSAEA
+983 NPEKSAEA

-1057 EAGAQGGAQ
+1057 GAGAQGGAQ

-1076 AVIDQSTGLAF
+1076 AVIDQSTGLVF

-1141 TAAGNVYVDTPM
+1141 TATGNVYVDTPM
-1153 PVEEARPVANN
+1153 PVEEARPVASN

-1227 LGGSGAKPTMQ
+1227 LGGSGAKPT
-1238 LADNTVSLDGE
+1238 
-1249 TKRLFAQMTSLLAR
+1249 
-1263 IEEHTKDSAKGQGTV
+1263 
-1278 VKVSTP
+1278 
-1284 QPGVMRTVPLSIDD
+1284 
-1298 PLMNDYARV
+1298 
-1307 D
+1307 

>member
-81 RLNLGDVSRIR
+81 RLNLGDVPRVVQ
-92 EDKVTNRAQQAA
+92 EDVALQEPQAKS
-104 PTAHNPP
+104 TT
-111 NRRREA
+111 RKGKKRGRKA
-117 ITEDVKAQRLETVK
+117 ITEDV
-131 LARDLKGERVATVDP
+131 
-146 VSRSVSALNR
+146 
-156 TIENS
+156 
-161 RPDFVANAPSV
+161 
-172 DPIVDAM
+172 
-179 KRLNLGDVSRVV
+179 
-191 QEGIAQQEQQAKSTT
+191 
-206 PKGKKRRRKAIP
+206 
-218 EDIKA
+218 KA

-234 MFDQKGGAQKSQNQ
+234 MFGQKGGTQKSQNQ

-264 AEDARAERAEKAR
+264 AEDARAERAEKTR

-359 RKGFFRRKSQNSADV
+359 KKGFFRRKSQSSADV

-381 RTVQELQEQ
+381 RTIQELQDQ

-423 FSLLGKGAGGVAS
+423 FSLLGKGAGGIASLIFGRGALKKVGSMALGALGIKKVAS
-436 LLMGRGMLKK
+436 LLG
-446 AGALAFGALG
+446 F
-456 AKKLVGMLRGGG
+456 GG
-468 KKTLAHEGGDLA
+468 KKAAAKEAGELATRG
-480 ARAAG
+480 AG
-485 KLGLKAV
+485 KLATKGLGKLGVKALA
-492 GKGALRAIPLVGTV
+492 KGVLRAIPLVGTV

-609 TKFDDYTAKI
+609 TTFNDYTAKI
-619 GDAVSAWFSDT
+619 GDAISAWFSDT
-630 SNKLLEKLD
+630 TKSLNEKLD

-669 KHIKEAAGNIWDG
+669 KYIKEAGS
-682 VKNLPGKALDA
+682 NLWSAAKELSGEVADA
-693 AVDAVK
+693 AVQS
-699 NTPAAMIVSKI
+699 TPVAWVASKLV
-710 PNPIGEANAKE
+710 NKADAKE
-721 ITPEL
+721 VTPEL
-726 KAPVNS
+726 KTP
-732 EANAK
+732 AK
-737 EIAPELKA
+737 ERQEDNAP
-745 PVNSEANAKEIT
+745 
-757 PELKAPV
+757 
-764 NSEANAKEI
+764 
-773 APELKAPVNSEANA
+773 
-787 KEITPELKAPVNSHQ
+787 
-802 ETSDSKTESDAK
+802 KTEYTSKKA
-814 QTNIVTRVIN
+814 NIVTRVVN
-824 AALDT
+824 ASLDT

-873 LNTTGTRN
+873 RNTTGTGN

-890 NNGRLDVKVGGLG
+890 NNGNLDVKVGSLG

-923 YGLPEGTLYSIA
+923 YGLPEGTLYAIA

-940 GDPNAKS
+940 GNPYAKS
-947 PLTRSPD
+947 QT
-954 GKLSGGALG
+954 GALG
-963 MFQFTSI
+963 MFQFTGI
-970 ARKETGIS
+970 AREETGLAEGES
-978 EQDAF
+978 F

-1057 EAGAQGGAQ
+1057 GAGAQGGAQ

-1153 PVEEARPVANN
+1153 PVEEARPVASN

>member
-26 LAGIREAVEDLKGGR
+26 LAGIREAVEDLKGER

-64 DFVANAPSV
+64 DFVTNAPSV
-73 DPIVEAMK
+73 DPIVDAIK

-104 PTAHNPP
+104 PTAHNHP

-468 KKTLAHEGGDLA
+468 KKTIAYEGGDLA

-609 TKFDDYTAKI
+609 TKFEDYTAKI

-745 PVNSEANAKEIT
+745 PVNSEANAKEI
-757 PELKAPV
+757 
-764 NSEANAKEI
+764 

-787 KEITPELKAPVNSHQ
+787 KEITTELKAPVNSHQ

-890 NNGRLDVKVGGLG
+890 NNGRLDVKVGSLG
-903 AEGKAN
+903 SEGKAN

-923 YGLPEGTLYSIA
+923 YGLPEGTLYAIA

-940 GDPNAKS
+940 GNPYAKS
-947 PLTRSPD
+947 QT
-954 GKLSGGALG
+954 GALG
-963 MFQFTSI
+963 MFQFTGI
-970 ARKETGIS
+970 AREETGLAEGES
-978 EQDAF
+978 F

-1057 EAGAQGGAQ
+1057 GAGAQGGAQ

-1153 PVEEARPVANN
+1153 PVEEARPVASN

-1202 QVTTAANDLQQPTGR
+1202 KVTTAANDLQQPTGR

>member
-41 VATVDPVSRSVSA
+41 VATVDPVSHSVSA

-73 DPIVEAMK
+73 APIVEAMK
-81 RLNLGDVSRIR
+81 RLNLGDVSRVVQ
-92 EDKVTNRAQQAA
+92 EDVALQEPQAKS
-104 PTAHNPP
+104 TTRKGKK
-111 NRRREA
+111 RRKKA
-117 ITEDVKAQRLETVK
+117 ITEDV
-131 LARDLKGERVATVDP
+131 
-146 VSRSVSALNR
+146 
-156 TIENS
+156 
-161 RPDFVANAPSV
+161 
-172 DPIVDAM
+172 
-179 KRLNLGDVSRVV
+179 
-191 QEGIAQQEQQAKSTT
+191 
-206 PKGKKRRRKAIP
+206 
-218 EDIKA
+218 KA

-234 MFDQKGGAQKSQNQ
+234 MFGQKGGAQKSQNQ

-254 FIGKSGSKAA
+254 FIGKPGSKAA

-423 FSLLGKGAGGVAS
+423 FSLLGKGAGGIASLIFGRGVLKKVGSMALGALGIKKVAS
-436 LLMGRGMLKK
+436 LLG
-446 AGALAFGALG
+446 F
-456 AKKLVGMLRGGG
+456 GG
-468 KKTLAHEGGDLA
+468 KKAAAKEAGELATRG
-480 ARAAG
+480 AG
-485 KLGLKAV
+485 KLATKGLGKLGVKALA
-492 GKGALRAIPLVGTV
+492 KGALRAIPLVGTV

-515 GWNDTEAQRRA
+515 GWNDTEAQRRT
-526 FGLKSGQDPSFQQ
+526 FGLKDGEDPSFQQ

-556 GISSAIGE
+556 GISSAIGG

-609 TKFDDYTAKI
+609 TTFSDYTAKI
-619 GDAVSAWFSDT
+619 GDAISAWFSDT
-630 SNKLLEKLD
+630 TKNLNEKLD
-639 AIKDFFTV
+639 AIKNFFTV

-669 KHIKEAAGNIWDG
+669 KYIKEAGS
-682 VKNLPGKALDA
+682 NLWSAAKELSGEVADA
-693 AVDAVK
+693 AVQS
-699 NTPAAMIVSKI
+699 TPVAWVASKLV
-710 PNPIGEANAKE
+710 NKADAKE
-721 ITPEL
+721 VTPEL
-726 KAPVNS
+726 KTP
-732 EANAK
+732 AK
-737 EIAPELKA
+737 ESQEDNAP
-745 PVNSEANAKEIT
+745 
-757 PELKAPV
+757 
-764 NSEANAKEI
+764 
-773 APELKAPVNSEANA
+773 
-787 KEITPELKAPVNSHQ
+787 
-802 ETSDSKTESDAK
+802 KTEYTPKKA
-814 QTNIVTRVIN
+814 NIVTRVVN
-824 AALDT
+824 ASLDT

-858 KIDKAIGQ
+858 KIDNAIGQ

-890 NNGRLDVKVGGLG
+890 NNGNLDVKVGSLG

-923 YGLPEGTLYSIA
+923 YGLPEGTLYAIA

-940 GDPNAKS
+940 GNPYAKS
-947 PLTRSPD
+947 QT
-954 GKLSGGALG
+954 GALG
-963 MFQFTSI
+963 MFQFTGI
-970 ARKETGIS
+970 AREETGLAEGES
-978 EQDAF
+978 F

-1057 EAGAQGGAQ
+1057 GAGAQGGAQ

-1087 TPGDSPFEKGGLVDK
+1087 THGDSPFEKGGLVDK

-1171 GAQMGIDGLFDKLR
+1171 GAQMGIDGLYDKLINAR
-1185 NSPGMRKNN
+1185 GMRSNNSPQ
-1194 APEPASTS
+1194 PASTS
-1202 QVTTAANDLQQPTGR
+1202 QMTTAANDLQQPTGR